1 MKITETIKG
10 LPTKVKR
17 QLKNAM
23 LLACAIATFAA
34 PAFGGGYSVLK
45 EEHITSQAAAIEDV
59 DLLLV
64 AASAFG
70 EARKV
75 MNATDNDLK
84 DIFVSN
90 TSAIIGNKWPNMGL
104 IIGAR
109 DSLSG
114 SIWSNYQSPLTLSG
128 SEVATY
134 GDSNLADAYNKYKA
148 FGYAIQNLNNNAQ
161 KSQGSA
167 VAVEEGLDAMS
178 AAAIR
183 LSSFGV
189 KFLNDYNPGP
199 VLIALY
205 DSSYLAT
212 YSSNK
217 LVQIVLNND
226 VLKNIITL
234 FGDPVVTIGATNWS
248 FFVVINAVLAI
259 VGFALSLLLTLL
271 GNRNIGDGLRKF
283 IIRIFIGTCGIY
295 LIANFMSTVLG
306 WVNETMLDV
315 GQSDESRY
323 VEENLNLYD
332 WYLTGFKLPSG
343 TNLQIDSK
351 GNFIFTPDIVRS
363 INEYTYGRIHGGGD
377 DAAIKAQMESY
388 TQSGNTGIASFIMPS
403 YSSADGGE
411 AWSTDVYYAVLK
423 NYAENKE
430 DLMDDGG
437 NESSPL
443 HGGGS
448 FNLFKSRY
456 FWMSDMRM
464 DQNGDGWTASGYGG
478 DNYYGLNPIS
488 AFNLVRSDFS
498 GSGITATATVY
509 PSIAYVAFDVNSLH
523 AYTESASPNMN
534 ALTRFIACFTL
545 VLAALKGLITIF
557 TAGFGGLI
565 SGGVK
570 TAVGSSHGLGQA
582 LGAVIALLGGIIG
595 ISLIMSMTMSLLDTV
610 YGIALELVGDTEVLN
625 SFLQPV
631 QEAVGGIPVLG
642 KVVMGICRSIAEA
655 IMTLVLALTFPK
667 LGGIPI
673 TVFAQFMADLPG
685 HMAERAQMIESML
698 MSGRSSAGGGLGG
711 PRGGS
716 GQYGRMSRQMAGN
729 AFSSASRQTGAIV
742 GAGLAAAGSL
752 AGAGLSLA
760 GKQLNKKA
768 DGLEGKPENPGI
780 KNWDDMSPEQQA
792 KAAEAASSTDGWAD
806 MDEDARQAALKD
818 AGVYDDN
825 RADSGT
831 PEHDPAMGADLG
843 EADVVTPEEAAIGGT
858 AAAESVDEEV
868 PVENAVQDPAAGGL
882 DESGAPIQEVG
893 QESSM
898 NQSVQ
903 ETEPAP
909 ASAAAESG
917 TLAETAPAAETT
929 AQVIGMGGE
938 GKTSGSA
945 PSTGNGSGQTVNVK
959 EGDHVEGSKQ
969 NVDNNVR
976 QDAKMDAKSVDASN
990 TVNTAEVGKELGT
1003 APSST
1008 MPTGELSGTAA
1019 LGSTT
1024 AATAATGTVPGGT
1037 SGGITATAQQAQ
1049 AAGKETVHSG
1059 SLPAG
1064 TGSSKT
1070 GRSAAQQS
1078 GANAHYTS
1086 VSQNT
1091 QTGGNTAQNT
1101 SAQANSMTQV
1111 NMGADQSRSVSQTG
1125 SSIQAPGGQQS
1136 LDQEID
1142 PQARKAAEAGSAGQS
1157 MNNGTAKSQ
1166 YGKEMTAKEQRQAR
1180 LLHAAGDGLQMMGG
1194 NRTLGQ
1200 GIVDAL
1206 GYAKDAALIAATPEE
1221 LQQSG
1226 FMTNLRMKRME
1237 KEQRRSRQDRK

>member
-1 MKITETIKG
+1 MKVTETIKG

-23 LLACAIATFAA
+23 LLVCAIATFAV

-128 SEVATY
+128 SEVTTY

-148 FGYAIQNLNNNAQ
+148 FGYAVQNLNSNAQ

-178 AAAIR
+178 AAAIK

-295 LIANFMSTVLG
+295 LIGNFMSIMLG

-332 WYLTGFKLPSG
+332 WYLTGFKLPRN

-388 TQSGNTGIASFIMPS
+388 TQSSNVGIASFIMPS
-403 YSSADGGE
+403 YSSGEEGGE

-443 HGGGS
+443 HDGGS
-448 FNLFKSRY
+448 FTLFKSRY

-488 AFNLVRSDFS
+488 AFNLIRSDFS

-523 AYTESASPNMN
+523 SYSDSASTNMN

-570 TAVGSSHGLGQA
+570 TAVGSSQGLGQA

-610 YGIALELVGDTEVLN
+610 YGIALEIVGDTEVLN

-642 KVVMGICRSIAEA
+642 KVLVGICRSIAEA

-673 TVFAQFMADLPG
+673 TVFAQYMADLPG
-685 HMAERAQMIESML
+685 HMAERAQMIESTL
-698 MSGRSSAGGGLGG
+698 MSGRSSAGGGFGG
-711 PRGGS
+711 SRGGS
-716 GQYGRMSRQMAGN
+716 GQYGRMARQMAGN

-742 GAGLAAAGSL
+742 GAGMAAAGSL

-768 DGLEGKPENPGI
+768 DGLEGKPDNPGI

-831 PEHDPAMGADLG
+831 PEHDPAMGSDIG
-843 EADVVTPEEAAIGGT
+843 SVEEAPVEESV
-858 AAAESVDEEV
+858 AAAEDTLDAADSVVEEA
-868 PVENAVQDPAAGGL
+868 PQDPAAGTV
-882 DESGAPIQEVG
+882 EENGAPIQEVG

-898 NQSVQ
+898 NQPAAQ

-909 ASAAAESG
+909 AASAEGGAP
-917 TLAETAPAAETT
+917 AETAPAA
-929 AQVIGMGGE
+929 APVIGTGGE
-938 GKTSGSA
+938 GKTGGTV

-969 NVDNNVR
+969 TVDTKVK

-990 TVNTAEVGKELGT
+990 TVNTTDAGKELGT
-1003 APSST
+1003 APTAT
-1008 MPTGELSGTAA
+1008 MPTGELSGTTTG
-1019 LGSTT
+1019 LG
-1024 AATAATGTVPGGT
+1024 ATGTAA
-1037 SGGITATAQQAQ
+1037 GGITATAQQAQ

-1059 SLPAG
+1059 SLPTG
-1064 TGSSKT
+1064 TSSSKT

-1091 QTGGNTAQNT
+1091 QAGGNTTQTNT
-1101 SAQANSMTQV
+1101 AHADSMTQV
-1111 NMGADQSRSVSQTG
+1111 NMGADQSRSVSQAG
-1125 SSIQAPGGQQS
+1125 SPTQAPGGQQS

-1142 PQARKAAEAGSAGQS
+1142 PQARKAAEAGGAGQS

>member
-1 MKITETIKG
+1 MKVTETIKG

-23 LLACAIATFAA
+23 LLVCAIATFAV

-128 SEVATY
+128 SEVTTY
-134 GDSNLADAYNKYKA
+134 GDGNLADAYNKYKA
-148 FGYAIQNLNNNAQ
+148 FGYAVQNLNSNAQ

-178 AAAIR
+178 AAAIK

-271 GNRNIGDGLRKF
+271 GNRSIGDGLRKF

-295 LIANFMSTVLG
+295 LIANFMSIVLG

-388 TQSGNTGIASFIMPS
+388 TQSSNVGIASFIMPS
-403 YSSADGGE
+403 YSSGDEGGE
-411 AWSTDVYYAVLK
+411 AWSTDVYYAILK

-443 HGGGS
+443 HGLDG
-448 FNLFKSRY
+448 FNLFRSRY

-523 AYTESASPNMN
+523 SYSDSASTNMN

-570 TAVGSSHGLGQA
+570 TAVGSSQGLGQA

-610 YGIALELVGDTEVLN
+610 YGIALEIVGDTEVLN

-642 KVVMGICRSIAEA
+642 KVLVGICRSIAEA

-673 TVFAQFMADLPG
+673 TVFAQYMADLPG
-685 HMAERAQMIESML
+685 HMAERAQMIESTL
-698 MSGRSSAGGGLGG
+698 MSGRSSAGGGFGG

-716 GQYGRMSRQMAGN
+716 GQYGRMARQMAGN

-742 GAGLAAAGSL
+742 GAGMAAAGSL

-768 DGLEGKPENPGI
+768 DGLEGKPDNPGI

-831 PEHDPAMGADLG
+831 PEHDPAMGSDIG
-843 EADVVTPEEAAIGGT
+843 SVEEAPVEESV
-858 AAAESVDEEV
+858 AAAEDTLDAADSVVEEA
-868 PVENAVQDPAAGGL
+868 PQDPAAGTV
-882 DESGAPIQEVG
+882 EENGAPIQEVG

-898 NQSVQ
+898 NQPAAQ

-909 ASAAAESG
+909 AAPAEG
-917 TLAETAPAAETT
+917 GAPAETAPAA
-929 AQVIGMGGE
+929 APVIGTGGE
-938 GKTSGSA
+938 GKTGGTV

-990 TVNTAEVGKELGT
+990 TVNTTDAGKELGT
-1003 APSST
+1003 APAAT
-1008 MPTGELSGTAA
+1008 TPTGELSGTTTG
-1019 LGSTT
+1019 LGTTGT
-1024 AATAATGTVPGGT
+1024 AA
-1037 SGGITATAQQAQ
+1037 GGITATAQQAQ

-1059 SLPAG
+1059 SLPTG
-1064 TGSSKT
+1064 TSSSKT

-1091 QTGGNTAQNT
+1091 QAGGNTTQTNT
-1101 SAQANSMTQV
+1101 AHADSMTQV
-1111 NMGADQSRSVSQTG
+1111 NMGADQSRSVSQAG
-1125 SSIQAPGGQQS
+1125 SPTQAPGGQQS

-1206 GYAKDAALIAATPEE
+1206 GYAKDAALIAAIPEE

>member
-1 MKITETIKG
+1 MKVTETIKG

-23 LLACAIATFAA
+23 LLVCAIATFAV

-114 SIWSNYQSPLTLSG
+114 SIWSNYQSPLTLSR
-128 SEVATY
+128 SEVTTY
-134 GDSNLADAYNKYKA
+134 GDSNLEDAYNKYKA
-148 FGYAIQNLNNNAQ
+148 FGYAVQNLNSNAQ

-178 AAAIR
+178 AAAIK

-271 GNRNIGDGLRKF
+271 GNRSIGDGLRKF

-295 LIANFMSTVLG
+295 LIANFMSIMLG

-363 INEYTYGRIHGGGD
+363 INKYTYGRIHGGGD

-388 TQSGNTGIASFIMPS
+388 TQSSNVGIASFIMPS
-403 YSSADGGE
+403 YSSGEEGGE

-443 HGGGS
+443 HDGGS
-448 FNLFKSRY
+448 FTLFKSRY

-478 DNYYGLNPIS
+478 DNFYGLNPIS
-488 AFNLVRSDFS
+488 AFNLIRSDFS

-523 AYTESASPNMN
+523 SYSDSASTNMN

-610 YGIALELVGDTEVLN
+610 YGIALEIVGDTEVLN

-642 KVVMGICRSIAEA
+642 KVLVGICRSIAEA

-673 TVFAQFMADLPG
+673 TVFAQYMADLPG
-685 HMAERAQMIESML
+685 HMAERAQMIESTL
-698 MSGRSSAGGGLGG
+698 MSGRSSAGGGFGG

-716 GQYGRMSRQMAGN
+716 GQYGRMARQMAGN

-742 GAGLAAAGSL
+742 GAGMAAAGSL

-768 DGLEGKPENPGI
+768 DGLEGKPDNPGI

-831 PEHDPAMGADLG
+831 PEHDPAMGSDIG
-843 EADVVTPEEAAIGGT
+843 SVEEAPVEESV
-858 AAAESVDEEV
+858 AAAEDTLDAADSVVEEA
-868 PVENAVQDPAAGGL
+868 PQDPAAGTV
-882 DESGAPIQEVG
+882 EENGAPIQEVG

-898 NQSVQ
+898 NQPAAQ

-909 ASAAAESG
+909 AASVEGGAPAE
-917 TLAETAPAAETT
+917 AAPAA
-929 AQVIGMGGE
+929 APVIGTGGE
-938 GKTSGSA
+938 GKTGGTVT
-945 PSTGNGSGQTVNVK
+945 STGNGSGQTVNVK

-969 NVDNNVR
+969 TVDTKVK

-990 TVNTAEVGKELGT
+990 TVNTTDAGKELGT
-1003 APSST
+1003 APAAT
-1008 MPTGELSGTAA
+1008 TPTGELSGTTTG
-1019 LGSTT
+1019 LG
-1024 AATAATGTVPGGT
+1024 ATGTAA
-1037 SGGITATAQQAQ
+1037 GGITATAQQAQ

-1059 SLPAG
+1059 SLPTG
-1064 TGSSKT
+1064 TSSSKT

-1091 QTGGNTAQNT
+1091 QAGGNTTQTNT
-1101 SAQANSMTQV
+1101 AHADSMTQV
-1111 NMGADQSRSVSQTG
+1111 NMGADQSRSVSQAG
-1125 SSIQAPGGQQS
+1125 SPTQAPGGQQS

>member
-1 MKITETIKG
+1 MKVTETIKG

-23 LLACAIATFAA
+23 LLVCAIATFAV

-128 SEVATY
+128 SEVTTY

-148 FGYAIQNLNNNAQ
+148 FGYAIQNLNSNAQ

-178 AAAIR
+178 AAAIK

-226 VLKNIITL
+226 VLKNVITL

-259 VGFALSLLLTLL
+259 VGFALSLFLTLL

-295 LIANFMSTVLG
+295 LIGNFMSIMLG

-377 DAAIKAQMESY
+377 DAEIKAQMESY
-388 TQSGNTGIASFIMPS
+388 TQSSNVGIASFIMPS
-403 YSSADGGE
+403 YSSGDEGGE
-411 AWSTDVYYAVLK
+411 AWSTDVYYAILK

-443 HGGGS
+443 HGLDG
-448 FNLFKSRY
+448 FNLFRSRY

-523 AYTESASPNMN
+523 SYSDSASTNMN

-570 TAVGSSHGLGQA
+570 TAVGSSQGLGQA

-610 YGIALELVGDTEVLN
+610 YGIALEIVGDTEVLN

-642 KVVMGICRSIAEA
+642 KVLVGICRSIAEA

-673 TVFAQFMADLPG
+673 TVFAQYMADLPG
-685 HMAERAQMIESML
+685 HMAERAQMIESTL
-698 MSGRSSAGGGLGG
+698 MSGRSSAGGGFGG
-711 PRGGS
+711 SRGGS
-716 GQYGRMSRQMAGN
+716 GQYGRMARQMAGN

-742 GAGLAAAGSL
+742 GAGMAAAGSL
-752 AGAGLSLA
+752 TGAGLSLA

-768 DGLEGKPENPGI
+768 DGLEGKPDNPGI

-831 PEHDPAMGADLG
+831 PEHDPAMGSDIG
-843 EADVVTPEEAAIGGT
+843 SVEEAPVEESV
-858 AAAESVDEEV
+858 AAAEDTLDAADSVVEEA
-868 PVENAVQDPAAGGL
+868 PQDPAAGTV
-882 DESGAPIQEVG
+882 EENGAPIQEVG

-898 NQSVQ
+898 NQPAAQ

-909 ASAAAESG
+909 AASAEGGAP
-917 TLAETAPAAETT
+917 AETAPAA
-929 AQVIGMGGE
+929 APVIGTGGE
-938 GKTSGSA
+938 GKTGGTV

-969 NVDNNVR
+969 TVDTKVK

-990 TVNTAEVGKELGT
+990 TVNTTDAGKELGT
-1003 APSST
+1003 APTAT
-1008 MPTGELSGTAA
+1008 MPTGELSGTTTG
-1019 LGSTT
+1019 LG
-1024 AATAATGTVPGGT
+1024 ATGTAA
-1037 SGGITATAQQAQ
+1037 GGITATAQQAQ

-1059 SLPAG
+1059 SLPTG
-1064 TGSSKT
+1064 TSSSKT

-1091 QTGGNTAQNT
+1091 QAGGNTTQTNT
-1101 SAQANSMTQV
+1101 AHADSMTQV
-1111 NMGADQSRSVSQTG
+1111 NMGADQSRSVSQAG
-1125 SSIQAPGGQQS
+1125 SPTQAPGGQQS

-1142 PQARKAAEAGSAGQS
+1142 PQARKAAEAGGAGQS

>member
-1 MKITETIKG
+1 MKVTETIKG

-23 LLACAIATFAA
+23 LLVCAIATFAV

-114 SIWSNYQSPLTLSG
+114 SIWSNYQSPLTLSR

-148 FGYAIQNLNNNAQ
+148 FGYAVQNLNSNAQ

-178 AAAIR
+178 AAAIK

-226 VLKNIITL
+226 VLKNVITL

-271 GNRNIGDGLRKF
+271 GNRSIGDGLRKF

-295 LIANFMSTVLG
+295 LIANFMSIVLG

-363 INEYTYGRIHGGGD
+363 INEYTYGRIHDGGD

-388 TQSGNTGIASFIMPS
+388 TQSSNVGIASFIMPS
-403 YSSADGGE
+403 YSSGEEGGE

-443 HGGGS
+443 HDGGS
-448 FNLFKSRY
+448 FTLIKSRY

-478 DNYYGLNPIS
+478 DNFYGLNPIS
-488 AFNLVRSDFS
+488 AFNLIRSDFS

-523 AYTESASPNMN
+523 SYSDSASTNMN

-570 TAVGSSHGLGQA
+570 TAVGSSQGLGQA

-610 YGIALELVGDTEVLN
+610 YGIALEIVGDTEVLN

-642 KVVMGICRSIAEA
+642 KVLVGICRSIAEA

-673 TVFAQFMADLPG
+673 TVFAQYMADLPG
-685 HMAERAQMIESML
+685 HMAERAQMIESTL
-698 MSGRSSAGGGLGG
+698 MSGRSSAGGGFGG

-716 GQYGRMSRQMAGN
+716 GQYGRMARQMAGN

-742 GAGLAAAGSL
+742 GAGMAAAGSL

-768 DGLEGKPENPGI
+768 DGLEGKPDNPGI

-831 PEHDPAMGADLG
+831 PEHDPAMGSDIG
-843 EADVVTPEEAAIGGT
+843 SVEEAPVEESV
-858 AAAESVDEEV
+858 AAAEDTLDAADSVVEEA
-868 PVENAVQDPAAGGL
+868 PQDPAAGTV
-882 DESGAPIQEVG
+882 EENGAPIQEVG

-898 NQSVQ
+898 NQPAAQ

-909 ASAAAESG
+909 AVSAEGGAP
-917 TLAETAPAAETT
+917 AETAPAA
-929 AQVIGMGGE
+929 APVIGTGGE
-938 GKTSGSA
+938 GKTGGTV

-969 NVDNNVR
+969 TVDTKVK
-976 QDAKMDAKSVDASN
+976 QDARMDAKSVDASN
-990 TVNTAEVGKELGT
+990 TVNTTDAGKELGT
-1003 APSST
+1003 APAAT
-1008 MPTGELSGTAA
+1008 TPTGELSGTTTG
-1019 LGSTT
+1019 LG
-1024 AATAATGTVPGGT
+1024 ATGTAA
-1037 SGGITATAQQAQ
+1037 GGITATAQQAQ

-1059 SLPAG
+1059 SLPTG
-1064 TGSSKT
+1064 TSSSKT

-1091 QTGGNTAQNT
+1091 QAGGNTTQTNT
-1101 SAQANSMTQV
+1101 AHADSMTQV
-1111 NMGADQSRSVSQTG
+1111 NMGADQSRSVSQAG
-1125 SSIQAPGGQQS
+1125 SPTQAPGGQQS

-1142 PQARKAAEAGSAGQS
+1142 PQARKAAEAGGAGQS

>member
-1 MKITETIKG
+1 MKVTETIKG

-23 LLACAIATFAA
+23 LLVCAIATFAV

-45 EEHITSQAAAIEDV
+45 EEPITSQAAAIEDV

-128 SEVATY
+128 SEVTTY

-148 FGYAIQNLNNNAQ
+148 FGYAVQNLNSNAQ

-178 AAAIR
+178 AAAIK

-217 LVQIVLNND
+217 LVQIVLSND

-271 GNRNIGDGLRKF
+271 GNRSIGDGLRKF

-388 TQSGNTGIASFIMPS
+388 TQSSNVGIASFIMPS
-403 YSSADGGE
+403 YSSGDEGGE
-411 AWSTDVYYAVLK
+411 AWSTDVYYAILK

-443 HGGGS
+443 HGLDG
-448 FNLFKSRY
+448 FNLFRSRY

-488 AFNLVRSDFS
+488 AFNLIRSDFS

-523 AYTESASPNMN
+523 SYSDSASTNMN

-642 KVVMGICRSIAEA
+642 KVLVGICRSIAEA

-673 TVFAQFMADLPG
+673 TVFAQYMADLPG
-685 HMAERAQMIESML
+685 HMAERAQMIESTL
-698 MSGRSSAGGGLGG
+698 MSGRSSAGGGFGG

-716 GQYGRMSRQMAGN
+716 GQYGRMARQMAGN

-742 GAGLAAAGSL
+742 GAGMAAAGSL

-768 DGLEGKPENPGI
+768 DGLEGKPDNPGI

-831 PEHDPAMGADLG
+831 PEHDPAMGSDIG
-843 EADVVTPEEAAIGGT
+843 SVEEAPVEESV
-858 AAAESVDEEV
+858 AAAEDTLDAADSVVEEA
-868 PVENAVQDPAAGGL
+868 PQDPAAGTV
-882 DESGAPIQEVG
+882 EENGAPIQEVG

-898 NQSVQ
+898 NQPAAQ

-909 ASAAAESG
+909 AASAEGAAP
-917 TLAETAPAAETT
+917 AEAAPAA
-929 AQVIGMGGE
+929 APVIGTGGE
-938 GKTSGSA
+938 GKTGGTV

-969 NVDNNVR
+969 TVDTKVK

-990 TVNTAEVGKELGT
+990 TVNTTDAGKELGT
-1003 APSST
+1003 APTAT
-1008 MPTGELSGTAA
+1008 MPTGELSGTTTG
-1019 LGSTT
+1019 LG
-1024 AATAATGTVPGGT
+1024 ATGTAA
-1037 SGGITATAQQAQ
+1037 GGITATAQQAQ

-1059 SLPAG
+1059 SLPTG
-1064 TGSSKT
+1064 TSSSKT

-1091 QTGGNTAQNT
+1091 QAGGTATQTNT
-1101 SAQANSMTQV
+1101 AQANSMTQV

-1125 SSIQAPGGQQS
+1125 SPTQAPGGQQS

>member
-1 MKITETIKG
+1 MKVTETIKG

-23 LLACAIATFAA
+23 LLVCAIATFAV

-128 SEVATY
+128 SEVTTY

-148 FGYAIQNLNNNAQ
+148 FGYAVQNLNSNAQ

-178 AAAIR
+178 AAAIK

-271 GNRNIGDGLRKF
+271 GNRSIGDGLRKF

-295 LIANFMSTVLG
+295 LIGNFMSIMLG

-323 VEENLNLYD
+323 IEENLNLYD
-332 WYLTGFKLPSG
+332 WYLTGFKLPRN

-388 TQSGNTGIASFIMPS
+388 TQSSNVGIASFIMPS
-403 YSSADGGE
+403 YSSGEEGGE

-443 HGGGS
+443 HDGGS
-448 FNLFKSRY
+448 FTLFKSRY

-488 AFNLVRSDFS
+488 AFNLIRSDFS

-523 AYTESASPNMN
+523 SYSDSASTNMN

-631 QEAVGGIPVLG
+631 QEAVGGIPVVG
-642 KVVMGICRSIAEA
+642 KLLMGICRSIAET

-685 HMAERAQMIESML
+685 HMAERAQMIESTL
-698 MSGRSSAGGGLGG
+698 MSGRSSAGGGFGG
-711 PRGGS
+711 SRGGS
-716 GQYGRMSRQMAGN
+716 GQYGRMARQMAGN

-742 GAGLAAAGSL
+742 GAGMAAAGSL

-768 DGLEGKPENPGI
+768 DGLEGKPDNPGI

-831 PEHDPAMGADLG
+831 PEHDPAMGSDIG
-843 EADVVTPEEAAIGGT
+843 SVEEAPVEESV
-858 AAAESVDEEV
+858 AAAEDTLDAADSVVEEA
-868 PVENAVQDPAAGGL
+868 PQDPAAGTV
-882 DESGAPIQEVG
+882 EENGAPIQEVG

-898 NQSVQ
+898 NQPAAQ

-909 ASAAAESG
+909 AVSAEGGAP
-917 TLAETAPAAETT
+917 AETAPAA
-929 AQVIGMGGE
+929 APVIGTGGE
-938 GKTSGSA
+938 GKTGGTV

-969 NVDNNVR
+969 TVDTKVK

-990 TVNTAEVGKELGT
+990 TVNTTDAGKELGT
-1003 APSST
+1003 APAAT
-1008 MPTGELSGTAA
+1008 MPTGELSGTTTG
-1019 LGSTT
+1019 LG
-1024 AATAATGTVPGGT
+1024 ATGTAA
-1037 SGGITATAQQAQ
+1037 GGITATAQQAQ

-1059 SLPAG
+1059 SLPTG
-1064 TGSSKT
+1064 TSSSKT

-1091 QTGGNTAQNT
+1091 QAGGTATQTNT
-1101 SAQANSMTQV
+1101 AQANSMTQV
-1111 NMGADQSRSVSQTG
+1111 NMGADQSRSVSQAG
-1125 SSIQAPGGQQS
+1125 SPAQAPGGQQS

>member
-1 MKITETIKG
+1 MKVSETIKG

-23 LLACAIATFAA
+23 LLVCAIATFAV

-114 SIWSNYQSPLTLSG
+114 SIWSNYQSPLTLSR
-128 SEVATY
+128 SEVTTY
-134 GDSNLADAYNKYKA
+134 GDSNLEDAYNKYKA
-148 FGYAIQNLNNNAQ
+148 FGYAVQNLNSNAQ

-178 AAAIR
+178 AAAIK

-271 GNRNIGDGLRKF
+271 GNRSIGDGLRKF

-295 LIANFMSTVLG
+295 LIANFMSIMLG

-332 WYLTGFKLPSG
+332 WYLTGFKLPRG

-363 INEYTYGRIHGGGD
+363 INEYTYGRIHDGGD

-388 TQSGNTGIASFIMPS
+388 TQSSNVGIASFIMPS
-403 YSSADGGE
+403 YSSGEEGGE

-443 HGGGS
+443 HDGGS
-448 FNLFKSRY
+448 FTLFKSRY

-478 DNYYGLNPIS
+478 DNFYGLNPIS
-488 AFNLVRSDFS
+488 AFNLIRSDFS

-523 AYTESASPNMN
+523 SYSDSASTNMN

-570 TAVGSSHGLGQA
+570 TAVGSSQGLGQA

-610 YGIALELVGDTEVLN
+610 YGIALEIVGDTEVLN

-642 KVVMGICRSIAEA
+642 KVLVGICRSIAEA

-673 TVFAQFMADLPG
+673 TVFAQYMADLPG
-685 HMAERAQMIESML
+685 HMAERAQMIESTL
-698 MSGRSSAGGGLGG
+698 MSGRSSAGGGFGG

-716 GQYGRMSRQMAGN
+716 GQYGRMARQMAGN

-742 GAGLAAAGSL
+742 GAGMAAAGSL

-768 DGLEGKPENPGI
+768 DGLEGKPDNPGI

-831 PEHDPAMGADLG
+831 PEHDPAMGSDIG
-843 EADVVTPEEAAIGGT
+843 SVEEAPVEESV
-858 AAAESVDEEV
+858 AAAEDTLDAADSVVEEA
-868 PVENAVQDPAAGGL
+868 PQDPAAGTV
-882 DESGAPIQEVG
+882 EENGAPIQEVG

-898 NQSVQ
+898 NQPAAQ

-909 ASAAAESG
+909 AASAEGGAPAETVPAAA
-917 TLAETAPAAETT
+917 P
-929 AQVIGMGGE
+929 VIGTGGE
-938 GKTSGSA
+938 GKTGGTV

-969 NVDNNVR
+969 TVDTKVK

-990 TVNTAEVGKELGT
+990 TVNTTDAGKELGT
-1003 APSST
+1003 APTAT
-1008 MPTGELSGTAA
+1008 MPTGELSGTTTG
-1019 LGSTT
+1019 LG
-1024 AATAATGTVPGGT
+1024 ATGTAA
-1037 SGGITATAQQAQ
+1037 GGITATAQQAQ

-1059 SLPAG
+1059 SLPTG
-1064 TGSSKT
+1064 TSSSKT

-1091 QTGGNTAQNT
+1091 QAGGNTTQTNT
-1101 SAQANSMTQV
+1101 AHADSMTQV
-1111 NMGADQSRSVSQTG
+1111 NMGADQSRSVSQAG
-1125 SSIQAPGGQQS
+1125 SPTQAPGGQQS

-1142 PQARKAAEAGSAGQS
+1142 PQARKAAEAGGAGQS

>member
-1 MKITETIKG
+1 MKVTETIKG

-23 LLACAIATFAA
+23 LLVCAIATFAV

-128 SEVATY
+128 SEVTTY

-148 FGYAIQNLNNNAQ
+148 FGYAVQNLNSNAQ

-178 AAAIR
+178 AAAIK

-271 GNRNIGDGLRKF
+271 GNRSIGDGLRKF

-295 LIANFMSTVLG
+295 LIGNFMSIMLG

-377 DAAIKAQMESY
+377 DAEIKAQMESY
-388 TQSGNTGIASFIMPS
+388 TQSSNVGIASFIMPS
-403 YSSADGGE
+403 YSSGDEGGE
-411 AWSTDVYYAVLK
+411 AWSTDVYYAILK

-443 HGGGS
+443 HGLDG
-448 FNLFKSRY
+448 FNLFRSRY

-488 AFNLVRSDFS
+488 AFNLIRSDFS

-523 AYTESASPNMN
+523 SYSDSASTNMN

-631 QEAVGGIPVLG
+631 QEAVGDIPVLG
-642 KVVMGICRSIAEA
+642 KVVMGICRSIAET

-673 TVFAQFMADLPG
+673 TVFAQYMADLPG
-685 HMAERAQMIESML
+685 HMAERAQMIESTL
-698 MSGRSSAGGGLGG
+698 MSGRSSAGGGFGG

-716 GQYGRMSRQMAGN
+716 GQYGRMARQMAGN

-742 GAGLAAAGSL
+742 GAGMAAAGSF

-768 DGLEGKPENPGI
+768 DALEGKPDNPGI

-831 PEHDPAMGADLG
+831 PEHDPAMGSDIG
-843 EADVVTPEEAAIGGT
+843 SVEEAPVEESV
-858 AAAESVDEEV
+858 AAAEDTLDAADSVVEEA
-868 PVENAVQDPAAGGL
+868 PQDPAAGTV
-882 DESGAPIQEVG
+882 EENGAPIQEVG

-898 NQSVQ
+898 NQPAAQ

-909 ASAAAESG
+909 AVSAEGGAP
-917 TLAETAPAAETT
+917 AETAPAA
-929 AQVIGMGGE
+929 APVIGTGGE
-938 GKTSGSA
+938 GKTGGTV

-969 NVDNNVR
+969 TVDTKVK

-990 TVNTAEVGKELGT
+990 TVNTTDAGKELGT
-1003 APSST
+1003 APTAT
-1008 MPTGELSGTAA
+1008 MPTGELSGTTTG
-1019 LGSTT
+1019 LG
-1024 AATAATGTVPGGT
+1024 ATGTATGT
-1037 SGGITATAQQAQ
+1037 AAGGITATAQQAQ

-1059 SLPAG
+1059 SLPTG
-1064 TGSSKT
+1064 TSSSKT

-1091 QTGGNTAQNT
+1091 QAGGNTTQTNT
-1101 SAQANSMTQV
+1101 AHADSMTQV

-1125 SSIQAPGGQQS
+1125 SPTQAPGGQQS

>member
-1 MKITETIKG
+1 MKVTETIKG

-23 LLACAIATFAA
+23 LLVCAIATFAV

-128 SEVATY
+128 SEVTTY

-148 FGYAIQNLNNNAQ
+148 FGYAVQNLNSNAQ

-178 AAAIR
+178 AAAIK

-217 LVQIVLNND
+217 LVQIVLSND

-271 GNRNIGDGLRKF
+271 GNRSIGDGLRKF

-388 TQSGNTGIASFIMPS
+388 TQSSNVGIASFIMPS
-403 YSSADGGE
+403 YSSGDEGGE
-411 AWSTDVYYAVLK
+411 AWSTDVYYAILK

-443 HGGGS
+443 HGLDG
-448 FNLFKSRY
+448 FNLFRSRY

-478 DNYYGLNPIS
+478 NNYYGLNPIS
-488 AFNLVRSDFS
+488 AFNLIRSDFS

-523 AYTESASPNMN
+523 SYSDSASTNMN

-642 KVVMGICRSIAEA
+642 KVLVGICRSIAEA

-673 TVFAQFMADLPG
+673 TVFAQYMADLPG
-685 HMAERAQMIESML
+685 HMAERAQMIESTL
-698 MSGRSSAGGGLGG
+698 MSGRSSAGGGFGG

-716 GQYGRMSRQMAGN
+716 GQYGRMARQMAGN

-742 GAGLAAAGSL
+742 GAGMAAAGSL

-768 DGLEGKPENPGI
+768 DGLEGKPDNPGI

-831 PEHDPAMGADLG
+831 PEHDPAMGSDIG
-843 EADVVTPEEAAIGGT
+843 SVEEAPVEESV
-858 AAAESVDEEV
+858 AAAEDTLDAADSVVEEA
-868 PVENAVQDPAAGGL
+868 PQDPAAGTV
-882 DESGAPIQEVG
+882 EENGAPIQEVG

-898 NQSVQ
+898 NQPAAQ

-909 ASAAAESG
+909 AASAASAESI
-917 TLAETAPAAETT
+917 APVEAAPAA
-929 AQVIGMGGE
+929 APVIGTGGE
-938 GKTSGSA
+938 GKTGGTV

-969 NVDNNVR
+969 TVDTKVK

-990 TVNTAEVGKELGT
+990 TVNTTDAGKELGT
-1003 APSST
+1003 APTAT
-1008 MPTGELSGTAA
+1008 MPTGELSGTTTG
-1019 LGSTT
+1019 LG
-1024 AATAATGTVPGGT
+1024 ATGTAA
-1037 SGGITATAQQAQ
+1037 GGITATAQQAQ

-1059 SLPAG
+1059 SLPTG
-1064 TGSSKT
+1064 TSSSKT

-1091 QTGGNTAQNT
+1091 QAGGTATQTNT
-1101 SAQANSMTQV
+1101 AQANSMTQV

-1125 SSIQAPGGQQS
+1125 SPTQAPGGQQS

>member
-1 MKITETIKG
+1 MKVSETIKG

-23 LLACAIATFAA
+23 LLVCAIATFAV

-114 SIWSNYQSPLTLSG
+114 SIWSNYQSPLTLSR
-128 SEVATY
+128 SEVTTY

-148 FGYAIQNLNNNAQ
+148 FGYAVQNLNSNAQ

-178 AAAIR
+178 AAAIK

-295 LIANFMSTVLG
+295 LIGNFMSIMLG

-332 WYLTGFKLPSG
+332 WYLTGFKLPRG

-363 INEYTYGRIHGGGD
+363 INEYTYGRIHDGGD

-388 TQSGNTGIASFIMPS
+388 TQSSNVGIASFIMPS
-403 YSSADGGE
+403 YSSGEEGGE

-443 HGGGS
+443 HDGGS
-448 FNLFKSRY
+448 FTLFKSRY

-478 DNYYGLNPIS
+478 DNFYGLNPIS
-488 AFNLVRSDFS
+488 AFNLIRSDFS

-523 AYTESASPNMN
+523 SYSDSASTNMN

-570 TAVGSSHGLGQA
+570 TAVGSSQGLGQA

-610 YGIALELVGDTEVLN
+610 YGIALEIVGDTEVLN

-642 KVVMGICRSIAEA
+642 KVLVGICRSIAEA

-673 TVFAQFMADLPG
+673 TVFAQYMADLPG
-685 HMAERAQMIESML
+685 HMAERAQMIESTL
-698 MSGRSSAGGGLGG
+698 MSGRSSAGGGFGG

-716 GQYGRMSRQMAGN
+716 GQYGRMARQMAGN

-742 GAGLAAAGSL
+742 GAGMAAAGSL

-768 DGLEGKPENPGI
+768 DGLEGKPDNPGI

-831 PEHDPAMGADLG
+831 PEHDPAMGSDIG
-843 EADVVTPEEAAIGGT
+843 SVEEAPVEESV
-858 AAAESVDEEV
+858 AAAEDTLDAADSVVEEA
-868 PVENAVQDPAAGGL
+868 PQDPAAGTV
-882 DESGAPIQEVG
+882 EENGAPIQEVG

-898 NQSVQ
+898 NQPAAQ

-909 ASAAAESG
+909 AASVEGGAPAE
-917 TLAETAPAAETT
+917 AAPAA
-929 AQVIGMGGE
+929 APVIGTGGE
-938 GKTSGSA
+938 GKTGGTV

-969 NVDNNVR
+969 TVDTKVK

-990 TVNTAEVGKELGT
+990 TVNTTDAGKELGT
-1003 APSST
+1003 APTAT
-1008 MPTGELSGTAA
+1008 MPTGELSGTTTG
-1019 LGSTT
+1019 LG
-1024 AATAATGTVPGGT
+1024 ATGTAA
-1037 SGGITATAQQAQ
+1037 GGITATAQQAQ

-1059 SLPAG
+1059 SLPTG
-1064 TGSSKT
+1064 TSSSKT

-1091 QTGGNTAQNT
+1091 QAGGNTTQTNT
-1101 SAQANSMTQV
+1101 AHADSMTQV
-1111 NMGADQSRSVSQTG
+1111 NMGADQSRSVSQAG
-1125 SSIQAPGGQQS
+1125 SPTQAPGGQQS

>member
-1 MKITETIKG
+1 MKVSETIKG

-23 LLACAIATFAA
+23 LLVCAIATFAV

-128 SEVATY
+128 SEVTTY
-134 GDSNLADAYNKYKA
+134 GDANLADAYNKYKA
-148 FGYAIQNLNNNAQ
+148 FGYAVQNLNSNAQ

-178 AAAIR
+178 AAAIKF
-183 LSSFGV
+183 SSFGV

-259 VGFALSLLLTLL
+259 VGFALSLFLTLL

-295 LIANFMSTVLG
+295 LIANFMSIVLG

-388 TQSGNTGIASFIMPS
+388 TQSSNVGIASFIMPS
-403 YSSADGGE
+403 YSSGEEGGE

-443 HGGGS
+443 HDGGS
-448 FNLFKSRY
+448 FTLFKSRY

-488 AFNLVRSDFS
+488 AFNLIRSDFS

-523 AYTESASPNMN
+523 SYSDSASTNMN

-570 TAVGSSHGLGQA
+570 TAVGSSQGLGQA

-610 YGIALELVGDTEVLN
+610 YGIALEIVGDTEVLN

-631 QEAVGGIPVLG
+631 QEAVGGIPVLD
-642 KVVMGICRSIAEA
+642 KVLVGICRSIAEA

-673 TVFAQFMADLPG
+673 TVFAQYMADLPG
-685 HMAERAQMIESML
+685 HMAERAQMIESTL
-698 MSGRSSAGGGLGG
+698 MSGRSSAGGGFGG

-716 GQYGRMSRQMAGN
+716 GQYGRMARQMAGN

-742 GAGLAAAGSL
+742 GAGMAAAGSL

-768 DGLEGKPENPGI
+768 DGLEGKPDNPGI

-831 PEHDPAMGADLG
+831 PEHDPAMGSDIG
-843 EADVVTPEEAAIGGT
+843 SVEEAPVEESV
-858 AAAESVDEEV
+858 AAAEDTLDAADSVVEEA
-868 PVENAVQDPAAGGL
+868 PQDPAAGTV
-882 DESGAPIQEVG
+882 EENGAPIQEVG

-898 NQSVQ
+898 NQPAAQ

-909 ASAAAESG
+909 AASVEGGAPAETVPAAA
-917 TLAETAPAAETT
+917 P
-929 AQVIGMGGE
+929 VIGTGGE
-938 GKTSGSA
+938 GKTGGTV

-969 NVDNNVR
+969 TVDTKVK

-990 TVNTAEVGKELGT
+990 TVNTTDAGKELGT
-1003 APSST
+1003 APTAT
-1008 MPTGELSGTAA
+1008 MPTGELSGTTTG
-1019 LGSTT
+1019 LG
-1024 AATAATGTVPGGT
+1024 ATGTAA
-1037 SGGITATAQQAQ
+1037 GGITATAQQAQ

-1059 SLPAG
+1059 SLPTG
-1064 TGSSKT
+1064 TSSSKT

-1091 QTGGNTAQNT
+1091 QAGGNTTQTNT
-1101 SAQANSMTQV
+1101 AHADSMTQV
-1111 NMGADQSRSVSQTG
+1111 NMGADQSRSVSQAG
-1125 SSIQAPGGQQS
+1125 SPTQAPGGQQS

>member
-1 MKITETIKG
+1 MKVTETIKG

-23 LLACAIATFAA
+23 LLVCAIATFAV

-128 SEVATY
+128 SEVTTY

-148 FGYAIQNLNNNAQ
+148 FGYAVQNLNSNAQ

-178 AAAIR
+178 AAAIK

-295 LIANFMSTVLG
+295 LIGNFMSIMLG

-377 DAAIKAQMESY
+377 DAEIKAQMESY
-388 TQSGNTGIASFIMPS
+388 TQSSNVGIASFIMPS
-403 YSSADGGE
+403 YSSGDEGGE
-411 AWSTDVYYAVLK
+411 AWSTDVYYAILK

-443 HGGGS
+443 HGLDG
-448 FNLFKSRY
+448 FNLFRSRY

-523 AYTESASPNMN
+523 SYSDSASTNMN

-570 TAVGSSHGLGQA
+570 TAVGSSQGLGQA

-610 YGIALELVGDTEVLN
+610 YGIALEIVGDTEVLN

-642 KVVMGICRSIAEA
+642 KVLVGICRSIAEA

-673 TVFAQFMADLPG
+673 TVFAQYMADLPG
-685 HMAERAQMIESML
+685 HMAERAQMIESTL
-698 MSGRSSAGGGLGG
+698 MSGRSSAGGGFGG

-716 GQYGRMSRQMAGN
+716 GQYGRMARQMAGN

-742 GAGLAAAGSL
+742 GAGMAAAGSL
-752 AGAGLSLA
+752 TGAGLSLA

-768 DGLEGKPENPGI
+768 DGLEGKPDNPGI

-831 PEHDPAMGADLG
+831 PEHDPAMGSDIG
-843 EADVVTPEEAAIGGT
+843 SVEEAPVEESV
-858 AAAESVDEEV
+858 AAAEDTLDAADSVVEEA
-868 PVENAVQDPAAGGL
+868 PQDPAAGTV
-882 DESGAPIQEVG
+882 EENGAPIQEVG

-898 NQSVQ
+898 NQPAAQ

-909 ASAAAESG
+909 AASAEGGAPAETVPAAA
-917 TLAETAPAAETT
+917 P
-929 AQVIGMGGE
+929 VIGTGGE
-938 GKTSGSA
+938 GKTGGTV

-969 NVDNNVR
+969 TVDTKVK

-990 TVNTAEVGKELGT
+990 TVNTTDAGKELGT
-1003 APSST
+1003 APT
-1008 MPTGELSGTAA
+1008 ATTPTGELSGTTTG
-1019 LGSTT
+1019 LG
-1024 AATAATGTVPGGT
+1024 ATGTAA
-1037 SGGITATAQQAQ
+1037 GGITATAQQAQ

-1059 SLPAG
+1059 SLPTG
-1064 TGSSKT
+1064 TSSSKT

-1091 QTGGNTAQNT
+1091 QAGGNTTQTNT
-1101 SAQANSMTQV
+1101 AHADSMTQV
-1111 NMGADQSRSVSQTG
+1111 NMGADQSRSVSQAG
-1125 SSIQAPGGQQS
+1125 SPTQAPGGQQS
-1136 LDQEID
+1136 LDREID

>member
-1 MKITETIKG
+1 MKVTETIKG

-23 LLACAIATFAA
+23 LLVCAIATFAV

-128 SEVATY
+128 SEVTTY

-148 FGYAIQNLNNNAQ
+148 FGYAVQNLNSNAQ

-178 AAAIR
+178 AAAIK

-295 LIANFMSTVLG
+295 LIGNFMSIMLG

-332 WYLTGFKLPSG
+332 WYLTGFKLPRN

-388 TQSGNTGIASFIMPS
+388 TQSSNVGIASFIMPS
-403 YSSADGGE
+403 YSSGEEGGE

-443 HGGGS
+443 HDGGS
-448 FNLFKSRY
+448 FTLFKSRY

-488 AFNLVRSDFS
+488 AFNLIRSDFS

-523 AYTESASPNMN
+523 SYSDSASTNMN

-570 TAVGSSHGLGQA
+570 TAVGSSQGLGQA

-610 YGIALELVGDTEVLN
+610 YGIALEIVGDTEVLN

-642 KVVMGICRSIAEA
+642 KVLVGICRSIAEA

-673 TVFAQFMADLPG
+673 TVFAQYMADLPG
-685 HMAERAQMIESML
+685 HMAERAQMIESTL
-698 MSGRSSAGGGLGG
+698 MSGRSSAGGGFGG
-711 PRGGS
+711 SRGGS
-716 GQYGRMSRQMAGN
+716 GQYGRMARQMAGN

-742 GAGLAAAGSL
+742 GAGMAAAGSL

-768 DGLEGKPENPGI
+768 DGLEGKPDNPGI

-831 PEHDPAMGADLG
+831 PEHDPAMGSDIG
-843 EADVVTPEEAAIGGT
+843 SVEEAPVEESV
-858 AAAESVDEEV
+858 AAAEDTLDAADSVVEEA
-868 PVENAVQDPAAGGL
+868 PQDPAAGTV
-882 DESGAPIQEVG
+882 EENGAPIQEVG

-898 NQSVQ
+898 NQPAAQ

-909 ASAAAESG
+909 AASAEGGAP
-917 TLAETAPAAETT
+917 AETAPAA
-929 AQVIGMGGE
+929 APVIGTGGE
-938 GKTSGSA
+938 GKTGGTV

-969 NVDNNVR
+969 TVDTKVK
-976 QDAKMDAKSVDASN
+976 QDARMDAKSVDASN
-990 TVNTAEVGKELGT
+990 TVNTTDAGKELGT
-1003 APSST
+1003 APTAT
-1008 MPTGELSGTAA
+1008 MPTGELSGTTTG
-1019 LGSTT
+1019 LG
-1024 AATAATGTVPGGT
+1024 ATGTAA
-1037 SGGITATAQQAQ
+1037 GGITATAQQAQ

-1059 SLPAG
+1059 SLPTG
-1064 TGSSKT
+1064 TSSSKT

-1091 QTGGNTAQNT
+1091 QAGGNTTQTNT
-1101 SAQANSMTQV
+1101 AHADSMTQV
-1111 NMGADQSRSVSQTG
+1111 NMGADQSRSVSQAG
-1125 SSIQAPGGQQS
+1125 SPTQAPGGQQS
-1136 LDQEID
+1136 LDREID

>member
-1 MKITETIKG
+1 MKVTETIKG
-10 LPTKVKR
+10 LPSKVKK
-17 QLKNAM
+17 QLKNS
-23 LLACAIATFAA
+23 LLLLCAIATFAV

-114 SIWSNYQSPLTLSG
+114 SIWSNYQSPLTLSR
-128 SEVATY
+128 SEIITY
-134 GDSNLADAYNKYKA
+134 DDENLTDAYNKYKA
-148 FGYAIQNLNNNAQ
+148 FGYAVQNLNNNAQ

-167 VAVEEGLDAMS
+167 VAIEEGLDAMS
-178 AAAIR
+178 AAAIK

-271 GNRNIGDGLRKF
+271 GNRSIGDGLRKF

-295 LIANFMSTVLG
+295 LIGNFMSIMLG

-332 WYLTGFKLPSG
+332 WYLTGFKLPRN
-343 TNLQIDSK
+343 TKLQIDSK

-363 INEYTYGRIHGGGD
+363 INEYTYGRIHDGGD

-388 TQSGNTGIASFIMPS
+388 TQSSNVGIASFIMPS
-403 YSSADGGE
+403 YSRGEEGGE
-411 AWSTDVYYAVLK
+411 AWSTDVYYAILK

-443 HGGGS
+443 HGLDG
-448 FNLFKSRY
+448 FNLIRSRY
-456 FWMSDMRM
+456 FWMSDMQM

-488 AFNLVRSDFS
+488 AFNLIRSDFS

-523 AYTESASPNMN
+523 SYSDSASTNMN

-610 YGIALELVGDTEVLN
+610 YGIALEIVGDTEVLN

-642 KVVMGICRSIAEA
+642 KVLVGICRSIAEA

-673 TVFAQFMADLPG
+673 TVFAQYMADLPG
-685 HMAERAQMIESML
+685 HMAERAQMIESTL
-698 MSGRSSAGGGLGG
+698 MSGRSSAGGGFGG
-711 PRGGS
+711 SRGGS
-716 GQYGRMSRQMAGN
+716 GQYGRMARQMAGN

-742 GAGLAAAGSL
+742 GAGMAAAGSL

-768 DGLEGKPENPGI
+768 DGLEGKPDNPGI

-825 RADSGT
+825 KADGGSA
-831 PEHDPAMGADLG
+831 EHDPAMGADLG
-843 EADVVTPEEAAIGGT
+843 ERDVVTPEEAAIGG
-858 AAAESVDEEV
+858 AVAAEDAVDEA
-868 PVENAVQDPAAGGL
+868 PVDNTVQDPAVSGL
-882 DESGAPIQEVG
+882 DDNSVPIQEVG
-893 QESSM
+893 TEASM
-898 NQSVQ
+898 NQQAVQ
-903 ETEPAP
+903 ETEAP
-909 ASAAAESG
+909 VTAAGTAEGS
-917 TLAETAPAAETT
+917 TSSIENAPPTGAVLGA
-929 AQVIGMGGE
+929 GGE
-938 GKTSGSA
+938 GKTSGNVPPA
-945 PSTGNGSGQTVNVK
+945 GSGNQQTVNVK
-959 EGDHVEGSKQ
+959 EGDHVEGSRQ
-969 NVDNNVR
+969 TVDNDVR
-976 QDAKMDAKSVDASN
+976 QDAKLDAKNVDASN
-990 TVNTAEVGKELGT
+990 TINTETGKDLGISP
-1003 APSST
+1003 AANVS
-1008 MPTGELSGTAA
+1008 PTGEVA
-1019 LGSTT
+1019 
-1024 AATAATGTVPGGT
+1024 AATGLGSAGT
-1037 SGGITATAQQAQ
+1037 STGGVTATAQAAQ
-1049 AAGKETVHSG
+1049 NAGKDTVHSG
-1059 SLPAG
+1059 SLPTG
-1064 TGSSKT
+1064 TRSSKSGT
-1070 GRSAAQQS
+1070 SAAQQS

-1091 QTGGNTAQNT
+1091 QTGGNSVQNT
-1101 SAQANSMTQV
+1101 SAQVNGMTQV
-1111 NMGADQSRSVSQTG
+1111 NMGADQSRSVSQSGTG
-1125 SSIQAPGGQQS
+1125 TPTQAPGGQQS
-1136 LDQEID
+1136 LDREVD

-1157 MNNGTAKSQ
+1157 MNNGTARSK
-1166 YGKEMTAKEQRQAR
+1166 YGKEMTAKEQKQAR

-1200 GIVDAL
+1200 GIADAI
-1206 GYAKDAALIAATPEE
+1206 GYAKDATLIAATPEE

-1237 KEQRRSRQDRK
+1237 KEQRRNNRNRK

>member
-1 MKITETIKG
+1 MKVTETIKG

-23 LLACAIATFAA
+23 LLVCAIATFAV

-128 SEVATY
+128 SEVTTY

-148 FGYAIQNLNNNAQ
+148 FGYAVQNLNSNAQ

-178 AAAIR
+178 AAAIK

-271 GNRNIGDGLRKF
+271 GNRSIGDGLRKF

-295 LIANFMSTVLG
+295 LIGNFMSIMLG

-377 DAAIKAQMESY
+377 DAEIKAQMESY
-388 TQSGNTGIASFIMPS
+388 TQSSNVGIASFIMPS
-403 YSSADGGE
+403 YSSGDEGGE
-411 AWSTDVYYAVLK
+411 AWSTDVYYAILK

-443 HGGGS
+443 HGLDG
-448 FNLFKSRY
+448 FNLFRSRY

-488 AFNLVRSDFS
+488 AFNLIRSDFS

-523 AYTESASPNMN
+523 SYSDSASTNMN

-631 QEAVGGIPVLG
+631 QEAVGDIPVLG
-642 KVVMGICRSIAEA
+642 KVVMGICRSIAET

-673 TVFAQFMADLPG
+673 TVFAQYMADLPG
-685 HMAERAQMIESML
+685 HMAERAQMIESTL
-698 MSGRSSAGGGLGG
+698 MSGRSSAGGGFGG

-716 GQYGRMSRQMAGN
+716 GQYGRMARQMAGN

-742 GAGLAAAGSL
+742 GAGMAAAGSL

-768 DGLEGKPENPGI
+768 DALEGKPDNPGI

-831 PEHDPAMGADLG
+831 PEHDPAMGSDIG
-843 EADVVTPEEAAIGGT
+843 SVEEAPVEESV
-858 AAAESVDEEV
+858 AAAEDTLDAADSVVEEA
-868 PVENAVQDPAAGGL
+868 PQDPAAGTV
-882 DESGAPIQEVG
+882 EENGAPIQEVG

-898 NQSVQ
+898 NQPAAQ

-909 ASAAAESG
+909 AVSAEGGAP
-917 TLAETAPAAETT
+917 AETAPAA
-929 AQVIGMGGE
+929 APVIGTGGE
-938 GKTSGSA
+938 GKTGGTV

-969 NVDNNVR
+969 TVDTKVK

-990 TVNTAEVGKELGT
+990 TVNTTDAGKELGT
-1003 APSST
+1003 APTAT
-1008 MPTGELSGTAA
+1008 MPTGELSGTTTG
-1019 LGSTT
+1019 LG
-1024 AATAATGTVPGGT
+1024 ATGTATGT
-1037 SGGITATAQQAQ
+1037 AAGGITATAQQAQ

-1059 SLPAG
+1059 SLPTG
-1064 TGSSKT
+1064 TSSSKT

-1091 QTGGNTAQNT
+1091 QAGGNTTQTNT
-1101 SAQANSMTQV
+1101 AHADSMTQV

-1125 SSIQAPGGQQS
+1125 SPTQAPGGQQS

>member
-1 MKITETIKG
+1 MKVTETIKG

-23 LLACAIATFAA
+23 LLVCAIATFAV

-128 SEVATY
+128 SEVTTY

-148 FGYAIQNLNNNAQ
+148 FGYAVQNLNSNAQ

-178 AAAIR
+178 AAAIK

-217 LVQIVLNND
+217 LVQIVLSND

-271 GNRNIGDGLRKF
+271 GNRSIGDGLRKF

-363 INEYTYGRIHGGGD
+363 INEYTYRRIHGGGD

-388 TQSGNTGIASFIMPS
+388 TQSSNVGIASFIMPS
-403 YSSADGGE
+403 YSSGDEGGE

-443 HGGGS
+443 HDGGS
-448 FNLFKSRY
+448 FTLFKSRY

-488 AFNLVRSDFS
+488 AFNLIRSDFS

-523 AYTESASPNMN
+523 SYSDSASTNMN

-642 KVVMGICRSIAEA
+642 KVLVGICRSIAEA

-673 TVFAQFMADLPG
+673 TVFAQYMADLPG
-685 HMAERAQMIESML
+685 HMAERAQMIESTL
-698 MSGRSSAGGGLGG
+698 MSGRSSAGGGFGG

-716 GQYGRMSRQMAGN
+716 GQYGRMARQMAGN

-742 GAGLAAAGSL
+742 GAGMAAAGSL

-768 DGLEGKPENPGI
+768 DALEGKPDNPGI

-831 PEHDPAMGADLG
+831 PEHDPAMGSDIG
-843 EADVVTPEEAAIGGT
+843 SVEEAPIEESV
-858 AAAESVDEEV
+858 AAAEDTLDAADSVVEEA
-868 PVENAVQDPAAGGL
+868 PQDPAAGTV
-882 DESGAPIQEVG
+882 EENGAPIQEVG

-898 NQSVQ
+898 NQPAAQ

-909 ASAAAESG
+909 AVSAEGGAP
-917 TLAETAPAAETT
+917 AETAPAET
-929 AQVIGMGGE
+929 APVIGTGGE
-938 GKTSGSA
+938 GKTGGTV

-990 TVNTAEVGKELGT
+990 TVNTTDAGKELGT
-1003 APSST
+1003 APTAT
-1008 MPTGELSGTAA
+1008 MPTGELSGTTTG
-1019 LGSTT
+1019 LG
-1024 AATAATGTVPGGT
+1024 ATGTAA
-1037 SGGITATAQQAQ
+1037 GGITATAQQAQ

-1059 SLPAG
+1059 SLPTG
-1064 TGSSKT
+1064 TSSSKT

-1086 VSQNT
+1086 VSQNMQAGGTAT
-1091 QTGGNTAQNT
+1091 QTNT
-1101 SAQANSMTQV
+1101 AQANSMTQV

-1125 SSIQAPGGQQS
+1125 SPTQAPGGQQS

-1142 PQARKAAEAGSAGQS
+1142 PQARKAAEAGGTGQS

>member
-1 MKITETIKG
+1 MKVTETIKG

-23 LLACAIATFAA
+23 LLVCAIATFAV

-45 EEHITSQAAAIEDV
+45 EEPITSQAAAIEDV

-128 SEVATY
+128 SEVTTY

-148 FGYAIQNLNNNAQ
+148 FGYAVQNLNSNAQ

-178 AAAIR
+178 AAAIK

-271 GNRNIGDGLRKF
+271 GNRSIGDGLRKF

-295 LIANFMSTVLG
+295 LIANFMSIVLG

-332 WYLTGFKLPSG
+332 WYLTGFKLPRD

-388 TQSGNTGIASFIMPS
+388 TQSSNVGIASFIMPS
-403 YSSADGGE
+403 YSSGEEGGE

-443 HGGGS
+443 HDGGS
-448 FNLFKSRY
+448 FTLFKSRY

-488 AFNLVRSDFS
+488 AFNLIRSDFS

-523 AYTESASPNMN
+523 SYSDSASTNMN

-570 TAVGSSHGLGQA
+570 TAVGSSQGLGQA

-610 YGIALELVGDTEVLN
+610 YGIALEIVGDTEVLN

-642 KVVMGICRSIAEA
+642 KVLVGICRSIAEA

-673 TVFAQFMADLPG
+673 TVFAQYMADLPG
-685 HMAERAQMIESML
+685 HMAERAQMIESTL
-698 MSGRSSAGGGLGG
+698 MSGRSSAGGGFGG

-716 GQYGRMSRQMAGN
+716 GQYGRMARQMAGN

-742 GAGLAAAGSL
+742 GAGMAAAGSL

-768 DGLEGKPENPGI
+768 DGLEGKPDNPGI

-831 PEHDPAMGADLG
+831 PEHDPAMGSDIG
-843 EADVVTPEEAAIGGT
+843 SVEEAPVEESV
-858 AAAESVDEEV
+858 AAAEDTLDAADSVVEEA
-868 PVENAVQDPAAGGL
+868 PQDPAAGTV
-882 DESGAPIQEVG
+882 EENGAPIQEVG

-898 NQSVQ
+898 NQPAAQ

-909 ASAAAESG
+909 AVSAEGGAP
-917 TLAETAPAAETT
+917 AETAPAA
-929 AQVIGMGGE
+929 APVIGTGGE
-938 GKTSGSA
+938 GKTGGTVT
-945 PSTGNGSGQTVNVK
+945 STGNGSGQTVNVK

-969 NVDNNVR
+969 TVDTKVK

-990 TVNTAEVGKELGT
+990 TVNTTDAGKELGT
-1003 APSST
+1003 APAAT
-1008 MPTGELSGTAA
+1008 TPTGELSGTTTG
-1019 LGSTT
+1019 LG
-1024 AATAATGTVPGGT
+1024 ATGTAA
-1037 SGGITATAQQAQ
+1037 GGITATAQQAQ

-1059 SLPAG
+1059 SLPTG
-1064 TGSSKT
+1064 TSSSKT

-1091 QTGGNTAQNT
+1091 QAGGNTTQTNT
-1101 SAQANSMTQV
+1101 AHADSMTQV
-1111 NMGADQSRSVSQTG
+1111 NMGADQSRSVSQAG
-1125 SSIQAPGGQQS
+1125 SPTQAPGGQQS

-1142 PQARKAAEAGSAGQS
+1142 PQARKAAEAGGAGQS

>member
-1 MKITETIKG
+1 MKVTETIKG

-23 LLACAIATFAA
+23 LLVCAIATFAV

-128 SEVATY
+128 SEVTTY

-148 FGYAIQNLNNNAQ
+148 FGYAVQNLNSNAQ

-178 AAAIR
+178 AAAIK

-271 GNRNIGDGLRKF
+271 GNRSIGDGLRKF

-295 LIANFMSTVLG
+295 LIGNFMSIMLG

-377 DAAIKAQMESY
+377 DAEIKAQMESY
-388 TQSGNTGIASFIMPS
+388 TQSSNVGIASFIMPS
-403 YSSADGGE
+403 YSSGDEGGE
-411 AWSTDVYYAVLK
+411 AWSTDVYYAILK

-443 HGGGS
+443 HGLDG
-448 FNLFKSRY
+448 FNLFRSRY

-488 AFNLVRSDFS
+488 AFNLIRSDFS

-523 AYTESASPNMN
+523 SYSDSASTNMN

-631 QEAVGGIPVLG
+631 QEAVDDIPVLG
-642 KVVMGICRSIAEA
+642 TVVMGICRSIAET

-673 TVFAQFMADLPG
+673 TVFAQYMADLPG
-685 HMAERAQMIESML
+685 HMAERAQMIESTL
-698 MSGRSSAGGGLGG
+698 MSGRSSAGGGFGG

-716 GQYGRMSRQMAGN
+716 GQYGRMARQMAGN

-742 GAGLAAAGSL
+742 GAGMATAGSL

-768 DGLEGKPENPGI
+768 DALEGKPDNPGI

-831 PEHDPAMGADLG
+831 PEHDPAMGSDIG
-843 EADVVTPEEAAIGGT
+843 SVEEAPVEESV
-858 AAAESVDEEV
+858 AAAEDTLDAADSVVEEA
-868 PVENAVQDPAAGGL
+868 PQDPAAGTV
-882 DESGAPIQEVG
+882 EENGAPIQEVG

-898 NQSVQ
+898 NQPAAQ

-909 ASAAAESG
+909 AVSAEGGAP
-917 TLAETAPAAETT
+917 AETAPAA
-929 AQVIGMGGE
+929 APVIGTGGE
-938 GKTSGSA
+938 GKTGGTV

-969 NVDNNVR
+969 TVDTKVK

-990 TVNTAEVGKELGT
+990 TVNTTDAGKELGT
-1003 APSST
+1003 APTAT
-1008 MPTGELSGTAA
+1008 MPTGELSGTTTG
-1019 LGSTT
+1019 LG
-1024 AATAATGTVPGGT
+1024 ATGTATGT
-1037 SGGITATAQQAQ
+1037 AAGGITATAQQAQ

-1059 SLPAG
+1059 SLPTG
-1064 TGSSKT
+1064 TSSSKT

-1091 QTGGNTAQNT
+1091 QAGGNTTQTNT
-1101 SAQANSMTQV
+1101 AHADSMTQV

-1125 SSIQAPGGQQS
+1125 SPTQAPGGQQS

>member
-1 MKITETIKG
+1 MKVTETIKG

-23 LLACAIATFAA
+23 LLVCAIATFAV

-128 SEVATY
+128 SEVTTY

-148 FGYAIQNLNNNAQ
+148 FGYAVQNLNSNAQ

-178 AAAIR
+178 AAAIK

-295 LIANFMSTVLG
+295 LIGNFMSIMLG

-377 DAAIKAQMESY
+377 DAEIKAQMESY
-388 TQSGNTGIASFIMPS
+388 TQSSNVGIASFIMPS
-403 YSSADGGE
+403 YSSGDEGGE
-411 AWSTDVYYAVLK
+411 AWSTDVYYAILK

-443 HGGGS
+443 HGLDG
-448 FNLFKSRY
+448 FNLFRSRY

-523 AYTESASPNMN
+523 SYSDSASTNMN

-570 TAVGSSHGLGQA
+570 TAVGSSQGLGQA

-610 YGIALELVGDTEVLN
+610 YGIALEIVGDTEVLN

-642 KVVMGICRSIAEA
+642 KVLVGICRSIAEA

-673 TVFAQFMADLPG
+673 TVFAQYMADLPG
-685 HMAERAQMIESML
+685 HMAERAQMIESTL
-698 MSGRSSAGGGLGG
+698 MSGRSSAGGGFGG

-716 GQYGRMSRQMAGN
+716 GQYGRMARQMAGN

-742 GAGLAAAGSL
+742 GAGMAAAGSL
-752 AGAGLSLA
+752 TGAGLSLA

-768 DGLEGKPENPGI
+768 DGLEGKPDNPGI

-831 PEHDPAMGADLG
+831 PEHDPAMGSDIG
-843 EADVVTPEEAAIGGT
+843 SVEEAPVEESV
-858 AAAESVDEEV
+858 AAAEDTLDAADSVVEEA
-868 PVENAVQDPAAGGL
+868 PQDPAAGTV
-882 DESGAPIQEVG
+882 EENGAPIQEVG

-898 NQSVQ
+898 NQPAAQ

-909 ASAAAESG
+909 AVSAEGGAP
-917 TLAETAPAAETT
+917 AETAPAA
-929 AQVIGMGGE
+929 APVIGTGGE
-938 GKTSGSA
+938 GKTGGTV

-969 NVDNNVR
+969 TVDTKVK

-990 TVNTAEVGKELGT
+990 TVNTTDAGKELGT
-1003 APSST
+1003 APT
-1008 MPTGELSGTAA
+1008 ATTPTGELSGTTTG
-1019 LGSTT
+1019 LG
-1024 AATAATGTVPGGT
+1024 ATGTAA
-1037 SGGITATAQQAQ
+1037 GGITATAQQAQ

-1059 SLPAG
+1059 SLPTG
-1064 TGSSKT
+1064 TSSSKT

-1091 QTGGNTAQNT
+1091 QAGGNTTQTNT
-1101 SAQANSMTQV
+1101 AHADSMTQV
-1111 NMGADQSRSVSQTG
+1111 NMGADQSRSVSQAG
-1125 SSIQAPGGQQS
+1125 SPTQAPGGQQS
-1136 LDQEID
+1136 LDREID

>member
-1 MKITETIKG
+1 MKVTETIKG

-23 LLACAIATFAA
+23 LLVCAIATFAV

-128 SEVATY
+128 SEVTTY
-134 GDSNLADAYNKYKA
+134 GDGNLADAYNKYKA
-148 FGYAIQNLNNNAQ
+148 FGYAVQNLNSNAQ

-178 AAAIR
+178 AAAIK

-295 LIANFMSTVLG
+295 LIGNFMSIMLG

-332 WYLTGFKLPSG
+332 WYLTGFKLPRN

-363 INEYTYGRIHGGGD
+363 INEYTYGRIHGEGD

-388 TQSGNTGIASFIMPS
+388 TQSSNVGIASFIMPS
-403 YSSADGGE
+403 YSSGEEGGE

-443 HGGGS
+443 HDGGS
-448 FNLFKSRY
+448 FTLFKSRY

-488 AFNLVRSDFS
+488 AFNLIRSDFS

-523 AYTESASPNMN
+523 SYSDSASTNMN

-570 TAVGSSHGLGQA
+570 TAVGSSQGLGQA

-610 YGIALELVGDTEVLN
+610 YGIALEIVGDTEVLN

-642 KVVMGICRSIAEA
+642 KVLVGICRSIAEA

-673 TVFAQFMADLPG
+673 TVFAQYMADLPG
-685 HMAERAQMIESML
+685 HMAERAQMIESTL
-698 MSGRSSAGGGLGG
+698 MSGRSSAGGGFGG
-711 PRGGS
+711 SRGGS
-716 GQYGRMSRQMAGN
+716 GQYGRMARQMAGN

-742 GAGLAAAGSL
+742 GAGMAAAGSL

-768 DGLEGKPENPGI
+768 DALEGKPDNPGI

-831 PEHDPAMGADLG
+831 PEHDPAMGSDIG
-843 EADVVTPEEAAIGGT
+843 SVEEAPVEESV
-858 AAAESVDEEV
+858 AAAEDTLDAADSVVEEA
-868 PVENAVQDPAAGGL
+868 PQDPAAGTV
-882 DESGAPIQEVG
+882 EENGAPIQEVG

-898 NQSVQ
+898 NQPAAQ

-909 ASAAAESG
+909 AASAEGGAP
-917 TLAETAPAAETT
+917 AETAPAA
-929 AQVIGMGGE
+929 APVIGTGGE
-938 GKTSGSA
+938 GKTGGTV

-969 NVDNNVR
+969 TVDTKVK

-990 TVNTAEVGKELGT
+990 TVNTTDAGKELGT
-1003 APSST
+1003 APTAT
-1008 MPTGELSGTAA
+1008 MPTGELSGTTTG
-1019 LGSTT
+1019 LG
-1024 AATAATGTVPGGT
+1024 ATGTAA
-1037 SGGITATAQQAQ
+1037 GGITATAQQAQ

-1059 SLPAG
+1059 SLPTG
-1064 TGSSKT
+1064 TSSSKT

-1091 QTGGNTAQNT
+1091 QAGGNTTQTNT
-1101 SAQANSMTQV
+1101 ARADSMTQV
-1111 NMGADQSRSVSQTG
+1111 NMGADQSRSVSQAG
-1125 SSIQAPGGQQS
+1125 SPTQAPGGQQS

-1142 PQARKAAEAGSAGQS
+1142 PQARKAAEAGGAGQS

>member
-1 MKITETIKG
+1 MKVTETIKG

-23 LLACAIATFAA
+23 LLVCAIATFAV

-128 SEVATY
+128 SEVTTY
-134 GDSNLADAYNKYKA
+134 GDGNLADAYNKYKA
-148 FGYAIQNLNNNAQ
+148 FGYAVQNLNSNAQ

-178 AAAIR
+178 AAAIK

-271 GNRNIGDGLRKF
+271 GNRSIGDGLRKF

-295 LIANFMSTVLG
+295 LIGNFMSIMLG

-332 WYLTGFKLPSG
+332 WYLTGFKLPRN

-363 INEYTYGRIHGGGD
+363 INEYSYGRIHGGGD

-388 TQSGNTGIASFIMPS
+388 TQSSNVGIASFIMPS
-403 YSSADGGE
+403 YSSGEEGGE

-443 HGGGS
+443 HDGGS
-448 FNLFKSRY
+448 FTLFKSRY

-488 AFNLVRSDFS
+488 AFNLIRSDFS

-523 AYTESASPNMN
+523 SYSDSASTNMN

-631 QEAVGGIPVLG
+631 QEAVGGIPVVG
-642 KVVMGICRSIAEA
+642 KLLMGICRSIAET

-685 HMAERAQMIESML
+685 HMAERAQMIESTL
-698 MSGRSSAGGGLGG
+698 MSGRSSAGGGFGG

-716 GQYGRMSRQMAGN
+716 GQYGRMARQMAGN

-742 GAGLAAAGSL
+742 GAGMAAAGSL

-768 DGLEGKPENPGI
+768 DALEGKPDNPGI

-831 PEHDPAMGADLG
+831 PEHDPAMGSDIG
-843 EADVVTPEEAAIGGT
+843 SVEEAPVEESV
-858 AAAESVDEEV
+858 AAAEDTLDAADSVVEEA
-868 PVENAVQDPAAGGL
+868 PQDPAAGTV
-882 DESGAPIQEVG
+882 EENGAPIQEVG

-898 NQSVQ
+898 NQPAAQ
-903 ETEPAP
+903 TEPAP
-909 ASAAAESG
+909 AASAEGAAP
-917 TLAETAPAAETT
+917 AEAAPAA
-929 AQVIGMGGE
+929 APVIGTGSE
-938 GKTSGSA
+938 GKTGGTV

-969 NVDNNVR
+969 NVDNNVK

-990 TVNTAEVGKELGT
+990 TVNTTDAGKELGT
-1003 APSST
+1003 APAAT
-1008 MPTGELSGTAA
+1008 TPTGELSGTTTG
-1019 LGSTT
+1019 LG
-1024 AATAATGTVPGGT
+1024 ATGTAA
-1037 SGGITATAQQAQ
+1037 GGITATAQQAQ

-1059 SLPAG
+1059 SLPTG
-1064 TGSSKT
+1064 TSSSKT

-1091 QTGGNTAQNT
+1091 QAGGNTTQTNT
-1101 SAQANSMTQV
+1101 AHADSMTQV

-1125 SSIQAPGGQQS
+1125 SPTQAPGGQQS

>member
-1 MKITETIKG
+1 MKVTETIKG

-23 LLACAIATFAA
+23 LLVCAIATFAV

-114 SIWSNYQSPLTLSG
+114 SIWSNYQSPLTLSH
-128 SEVATY
+128 SEVTTY

-148 FGYAIQNLNNNAQ
+148 FGYAVQNLNNNAQ

-167 VAVEEGLDAMS
+167 VAIEEGLDAMS
-178 AAAIR
+178 AAAIK

-271 GNRNIGDGLRKF
+271 GNRSIGDGLRKF

-295 LIANFMSTVLG
+295 LIGNFMSIMLG

-332 WYLTGFKLPSG
+332 WYLTGFKLPFG
-343 TNLQIDSK
+343 TKLQIDSK

-363 INEYTYGRIHGGGD
+363 INKYTYGRIHDGGD

-388 TQSGNTGIASFIMPS
+388 TQSSNVGIASFIMPS
-403 YSSADGGE
+403 YSRGEEGGE
-411 AWSTDVYYAVLK
+411 AWSTDVYYAILK

-443 HGGGS
+443 HGLDG
-448 FNLFKSRY
+448 FNLFRSRY
-456 FWMSDMRM
+456 FWMSDMEM

-478 DNYYGLNPIS
+478 DNHYGLNPIS
-488 AFNLVRSDFS
+488 AFNLIRSDFS

-523 AYTESASPNMN
+523 SYSDSASTNMN

-642 KVVMGICRSIAEA
+642 KPLMGICRSIAEA

-673 TVFAQFMADLPG
+673 TVFAQYMADLPG
-685 HMAERAQMIESML
+685 HMAERAQMIESTL
-698 MSGRSSAGGGLGG
+698 MSGRSSAGGGFGG
-711 PRGGS
+711 SRGGS
-716 GQYGRMSRQMAGN
+716 GQYGRMARQMAGN

-742 GAGLAAAGSL
+742 GAGMAAAGSL

-768 DGLEGKPENPGI
+768 DGLEGKPDNPGI

-831 PEHDPAMGADLG
+831 PEHDPAMGSDIG
-843 EADVVTPEEAAIGGT
+843 SVEEAPVEESV
-858 AAAESVDEEV
+858 AAAEDTLDAADSVVEEA
-868 PVENAVQDPAAGGL
+868 PQDPAAGTV
-882 DESGAPIQEVG
+882 EENGAPIQEIG

-898 NQSVQ
+898 NQPAAQ

-909 ASAAAESG
+909 AVSAEGGAPAE
-917 TLAETAPAAETT
+917 AAPAA
-929 AQVIGMGGE
+929 APVIGTGGE
-938 GKTSGSA
+938 GKTGGTV

-969 NVDNNVR
+969 TVDTKVK

-990 TVNTAEVGKELGT
+990 TVNTTDAGKELGT
-1003 APSST
+1003 APAAT
-1008 MPTGELSGTAA
+1008 MPTGELSGTTTG
-1019 LGSTT
+1019 LG
-1024 AATAATGTVPGGT
+1024 ATGTAA
-1037 SGGITATAQQAQ
+1037 GGITATAQQAQ

-1059 SLPAG
+1059 SLPTG
-1064 TGSSKT
+1064 TSSSKT

-1091 QTGGNTAQNT
+1091 QAGGNTTQTNT
-1101 SAQANSMTQV
+1101 AHADSMTQV
-1111 NMGADQSRSVSQTG
+1111 NMGADQSRSVSQAG
-1125 SSIQAPGGQQS
+1125 SPTQAPGGQQS

-1142 PQARKAAEAGSAGQS
+1142 PQARKAAEAGGAGQS

>member
-1 MKITETIKG
+1 MKVTETIKG

-23 LLACAIATFAA
+23 LLVCAIATFAV

-128 SEVATY
+128 SEVITY
-134 GDSNLADAYNKYKA
+134 GDANLADAYNKYKA
-148 FGYAIQNLNNNAQ
+148 FGYAVQNLNSNAQ

-178 AAAIR
+178 AAAIK

-226 VLKNIITL
+226 ILKNIITL

-259 VGFALSLLLTLL
+259 VGFALSLFLTLL

-295 LIANFMSTVLG
+295 LIGNFMSIMLG

-377 DAAIKAQMESY
+377 DAEIKAQMESY
-388 TQSGNTGIASFIMPS
+388 TQSSNVGIASFIMPS
-403 YSSADGGE
+403 YSSGDEGGE
-411 AWSTDVYYAVLK
+411 AWSTDVYYAILK

-443 HGGGS
+443 HGLDG
-448 FNLFKSRY
+448 FNLFRSRY

-523 AYTESASPNMN
+523 SYSDSASTNMN

-570 TAVGSSHGLGQA
+570 TAVGSSQGLGQA

-610 YGIALELVGDTEVLN
+610 YGIALEIVGDTEVLN

-642 KVVMGICRSIAEA
+642 KVLVGICRSIAEA

-673 TVFAQFMADLPG
+673 TVFAQYMADLPG
-685 HMAERAQMIESML
+685 HMAERAQMIESTL
-698 MSGRSSAGGGLGG
+698 MSGRSSAGGGFGG
-711 PRGGS
+711 SRGGS
-716 GQYGRMSRQMAGN
+716 GQYGRMARQMAGN

-742 GAGLAAAGSL
+742 GAGMAAAGSF

-768 DGLEGKPENPGI
+768 DGLEGKPDNPGI

-831 PEHDPAMGADLG
+831 PEHDPAMGSDIG
-843 EADVVTPEEAAIGGT
+843 SVEEAPVEESV
-858 AAAESVDEEV
+858 AAAEDTLDAADSVVEEA
-868 PVENAVQDPAAGGL
+868 PQDPAAGTV
-882 DESGAPIQEVG
+882 EENGAPIQEVG

-898 NQSVQ
+898 NQPAAQ

-909 ASAAAESG
+909 AASAEGGAP
-917 TLAETAPAAETT
+917 AETAPAA
-929 AQVIGMGGE
+929 APVIGTGGE
-938 GKTSGSA
+938 GKTGGTV

-969 NVDNNVR
+969 TVDTKVK

-990 TVNTAEVGKELGT
+990 TVNTTDAGKELGT
-1003 APSST
+1003 APTAT
-1008 MPTGELSGTAA
+1008 MPTGELSGTTTG
-1019 LGSTT
+1019 LG
-1024 AATAATGTVPGGT
+1024 ATGTAA
-1037 SGGITATAQQAQ
+1037 GGITATAQQAQ

-1059 SLPAG
+1059 SLPTG
-1064 TGSSKT
+1064 TSSSKT

-1091 QTGGNTAQNT
+1091 QAGGNTTQTNT
-1101 SAQANSMTQV
+1101 AHADSMTQV
-1111 NMGADQSRSVSQTG
+1111 NMGADQSRSVSQAG
-1125 SSIQAPGGQQS
+1125 SPTQAPGGQQS

-1142 PQARKAAEAGSAGQS
+1142 PQARKAAEAGGAGQS

>member
-1 MKITETIKG
+1 MKVTETIKG

-23 LLACAIATFAA
+23 LLVCAIATFAV

-90 TSAIIGNKWPNMGL
+90 TSSIIGSKWPNMGL

-128 SEVATY
+128 SEVTTY
-134 GDSNLADAYNKYKA
+134 GDGNLADAYNKYKA
-148 FGYAIQNLNNNAQ
+148 FGYAVQNLNNNAQ

-167 VAVEEGLDAMS
+167 VAIEEGLDAMS
-178 AAAIR
+178 AAAIK

-205 DSSYLAT
+205 DSRNLAT

-234 FGDPVVTIGATNWS
+234 FGDPVVTIGGTSWS

-259 VGFALSLLLTLL
+259 FGFALSLLLTLL
-271 GNRNIGDGLRKF
+271 GNRSIGDGLRKF

-295 LIANFMSTVLG
+295 LIANFMSIVLG

-323 VEENLNLYD
+323 IEENLNLYD

-343 TNLQIDSK
+343 TQLQIDST

-363 INEYTYGRIHGGGD
+363 INEYTYGRIHGGGGAD
-377 DAAIKAQMESY
+377 AIKAQMESY
-388 TQSGNTGIASFIMPS
+388 TQSSNVGIASFIMPS

-443 HGGGS
+443 HGLGT
-448 FNLFKSRY
+448 FNIFRSRY
-456 FWMSDMRM
+456 FWMSDMQM
-464 DQNGDGWTASGYGG
+464 TQNGDGWTASGYGG

-523 AYTESASPNMN
+523 SYSDSASTNMN

-610 YGIALELVGDTEVLN
+610 YGIALEIVGDTEVLN

-642 KVVMGICRSIAEA
+642 KFLVGICRSIAET

-673 TVFAQFMADLPG
+673 TVFAQYMADLPG
-685 HMAERAQMIESML
+685 HMAERAQMIESTL
-698 MSGRSSAGGGLGG
+698 MSGRSSAGGGFGG
-711 PRGGS
+711 PRSGS
-716 GQYGRMSRQMAGN
+716 GQYGRMARQMAGN

-742 GAGLAAAGSL
+742 GAGMAAAGSL

-768 DGLEGKPENPGI
+768 DALEGKPDNPGI

-831 PEHDPAMGADLG
+831 PEHDPAMGSDIG
-843 EADVVTPEEAAIGGT
+843 SVEEAPVEESV
-858 AAAESVDEEV
+858 AAAEDTLDAADSVVEEA
-868 PVENAVQDPAAGGL
+868 PQDPAAGTV
-882 DESGAPIQEVG
+882 EENGAPIQEVG

-898 NQSVQ
+898 NQPAAQ

-909 ASAAAESG
+909 AAPAEG
-917 TLAETAPAAETT
+917 GAPAETAPAA
-929 AQVIGMGGE
+929 APVIGTGGE
-938 GKTSGSA
+938 GKTGGTV

-990 TVNTAEVGKELGT
+990 TVNTTDAGKELGT
-1003 APSST
+1003 APAAT
-1008 MPTGELSGTAA
+1008 TPTGELSGTTTG
-1019 LGSTT
+1019 LGTTGT
-1024 AATAATGTVPGGT
+1024 AA
-1037 SGGITATAQQAQ
+1037 GGITATAQQAQ
-1049 AAGKETVHSG
+1049 AAGKDTVHSG
-1059 SLPAG
+1059 SLPTG
-1064 TGSSKT
+1064 TRSSKSGT
-1070 GRSAAQQS
+1070 SAAQQS

-1091 QTGGNTAQNT
+1091 QTGGNSVQNT
-1101 SAQANSMTQV
+1101 SAQANGMTQV
-1111 NMGADQSRSVSQTG
+1111 NMGADQSRSVSQSGMGTPT
-1125 SSIQAPGGQQS
+1125 QAPGGQQS
-1136 LDQEID
+1136 LDREMD
-1142 PQARKAAEAGSAGQS
+1142 PQARKAAEAGNAGQS
-1157 MNNGTAKSQ
+1157 MNNGTARSK
-1166 YGKEMTAKEQRQAR
+1166 YGKEMTAKEQKQAR

-1200 GIVDAL
+1200 GIADAI

-1237 KEQRRSRQDRK
+1237 KEQRRNNRNRK

>member
-1 MKITETIKG
+1 MKVTETIKG

-23 LLACAIATFAA
+23 LLVCAIATFAV

-128 SEVATY
+128 SEVTTY

-148 FGYAIQNLNNNAQ
+148 FGYAVQNLNSNAQ

-178 AAAIR
+178 AAAIK

-217 LVQIVLNND
+217 LVQIVSNND

-271 GNRNIGDGLRKF
+271 GNRSIGDGLRKF

-295 LIANFMSTVLG
+295 LIGNFMSIMLG

-377 DAAIKAQMESY
+377 DAEIKAQMESY
-388 TQSGNTGIASFIMPS
+388 TQSSNVGIASFIMPS
-403 YSSADGGE
+403 YSSGDEGGE
-411 AWSTDVYYAVLK
+411 AWSTDVYYAILK

-443 HGGGS
+443 HGLDG
-448 FNLFKSRY
+448 FNLFRSRY

-488 AFNLVRSDFS
+488 AFNLIRSDFS

-523 AYTESASPNMN
+523 SYSDSASTNMN

-631 QEAVGGIPVLG
+631 QEAVDDIPVLG
-642 KVVMGICRSIAEA
+642 TVVMGICRSIAET

-673 TVFAQFMADLPG
+673 TVFAQYMADLPG
-685 HMAERAQMIESML
+685 HMAERAQMIESTL
-698 MSGRSSAGGGLGG
+698 MSGRSSAGGGFGG

-716 GQYGRMSRQMAGN
+716 GQYGRMARQMAGN

-742 GAGLAAAGSL
+742 GAGMAAAGSL

-768 DGLEGKPENPGI
+768 DALEGKPDNPGI

-831 PEHDPAMGADLG
+831 PEHDPAMGSDIG
-843 EADVVTPEEAAIGGT
+843 SVEEAPVEESV
-858 AAAESVDEEV
+858 AAAEDTLDAADSVVEEA
-868 PVENAVQDPAAGGL
+868 PQDPAAGTV
-882 DESGAPIQEVG
+882 EENGAPIQEVG

-898 NQSVQ
+898 NQPAAQ

-909 ASAAAESG
+909 AVSAEGGAP
-917 TLAETAPAAETT
+917 AETAPAA
-929 AQVIGMGGE
+929 APVIGTGGE
-938 GKTSGSA
+938 GKTGGTV

-969 NVDNNVR
+969 TVDTKVK

-990 TVNTAEVGKELGT
+990 TVNTTDAGKELGT
-1003 APSST
+1003 APTAT
-1008 MPTGELSGTAA
+1008 MPTGELSGTTTG
-1019 LGSTT
+1019 LG
-1024 AATAATGTVPGGT
+1024 ATGTATGT
-1037 SGGITATAQQAQ
+1037 AAGGITATAQQAQ

-1059 SLPAG
+1059 SLPTG
-1064 TGSSKT
+1064 TSSSKT

-1091 QTGGNTAQNT
+1091 QAGGNTTQTNT
-1101 SAQANSMTQV
+1101 AHADSMTQV

-1125 SSIQAPGGQQS
+1125 SPTQAPGGQQS

>member
-1 MKITETIKG
+1 MKVTETIKG

-23 LLACAIATFAA
+23 LLVCAIATFAV

-90 TSAIIGNKWPNMGL
+90 TSSIIGSKWPNMGL

-128 SEVATY
+128 SEVTTY
-134 GDSNLADAYNKYKA
+134 GDGNLADAYNKYKA
-148 FGYAIQNLNNNAQ
+148 FGYAVQNLNNNAQ

-167 VAVEEGLDAMS
+167 VAIEEGLDAMS
-178 AAAIR
+178 AAAIK

-205 DSSYLAT
+205 DSRNLAT

-234 FGDPVVTIGATNWS
+234 FGDPVVTIGGTSWS

-259 VGFALSLLLTLL
+259 FGFALSLLLTLL
-271 GNRNIGDGLRKF
+271 GNRSIGDGLRKF

-295 LIANFMSTVLG
+295 LIANFMSIVLG

-323 VEENLNLYD
+323 IEENLNLYD

-343 TNLQIDSK
+343 TQLQIDST

-363 INEYTYGRIHGGGD
+363 INEYTYGRIHGGGGAD
-377 DAAIKAQMESY
+377 AIKAQMESY
-388 TQSGNTGIASFIMPS
+388 TQSSNVGIASFIMPS

-443 HGGGS
+443 HGLGT
-448 FNLFKSRY
+448 FNIFRSRY
-456 FWMSDMRM
+456 FWMSDMQM
-464 DQNGDGWTASGYGG
+464 TQNGDGWTASGYGG

-523 AYTESASPNMN
+523 SYSDSASTNMN

-610 YGIALELVGDTEVLN
+610 YGIALEIVGDTEVLN

-642 KVVMGICRSIAEA
+642 KFLVGICRSIAET

-673 TVFAQFMADLPG
+673 TVFAQYMADLPG
-685 HMAERAQMIESML
+685 HMAERAQMIESTL
-698 MSGRSSAGGGLGG
+698 MSGRSSAGGGFGG

-716 GQYGRMSRQMAGN
+716 GQYGRMARQMAGN

-742 GAGLAAAGSL
+742 GAGMAAAGSL

-768 DGLEGKPENPGI
+768 DALEGKPDNPGI

-831 PEHDPAMGADLG
+831 PEHDPAMGSDIG
-843 EADVVTPEEAAIGGT
+843 SVEEAPVEESV
-858 AAAESVDEEV
+858 AAAEDTLDAADSVVEEA
-868 PVENAVQDPAAGGL
+868 PQDPAAGTV
-882 DESGAPIQEVG
+882 EENGAPIQEVG

-898 NQSVQ
+898 NQPAAQ

-909 ASAAAESG
+909 AAPAEG
-917 TLAETAPAAETT
+917 GAPAETAPAA
-929 AQVIGMGGE
+929 APVIGTGGE
-938 GKTSGSA
+938 GKTGGTV

-990 TVNTAEVGKELGT
+990 TVNTTDAGKELGT
-1003 APSST
+1003 APAAT
-1008 MPTGELSGTAA
+1008 TPTGELSGTTTG
-1019 LGSTT
+1019 LGTTGT
-1024 AATAATGTVPGGT
+1024 AA
-1037 SGGITATAQQAQ
+1037 GGITATAQQAQ
-1049 AAGKETVHSG
+1049 AAGKDTVHSG
-1059 SLPAG
+1059 SLPTG
-1064 TGSSKT
+1064 TRSSKSGT
-1070 GRSAAQQS
+1070 SAAQQS

-1091 QTGGNTAQNT
+1091 QTGGNSVQNT
-1101 SAQANSMTQV
+1101 SAQANGMTQV
-1111 NMGADQSRSVSQTG
+1111 NMGADQSRSVSQSGMGTPT
-1125 SSIQAPGGQQS
+1125 QAPGGQQS
-1136 LDQEID
+1136 LDREMD
-1142 PQARKAAEAGSAGQS
+1142 PQARKAAEAGNAGQS
-1157 MNNGTAKSQ
+1157 MNNGTARSK
-1166 YGKEMTAKEQRQAR
+1166 YGKEMTAKEQKQAR

-1200 GIVDAL
+1200 GIADAI

-1237 KEQRRSRQDRK
+1237 KEQRRNNRNRK

>member
-1 MKITETIKG
+1 MKVTETIKG

-23 LLACAIATFAA
+23 LLVCAIATFAV

-114 SIWSNYQSPLTLSG
+114 SIWSNYQSPLTLSR
-128 SEVATY
+128 SEIITY
-134 GDSNLADAYNKYKA
+134 DDENLTDAYNKYKA
-148 FGYAIQNLNNNAQ
+148 FGYAVQNLNNNAQ

-167 VAVEEGLDAMS
+167 VAIEEGLDAMS
-178 AAAIR
+178 AAAIK

-271 GNRNIGDGLRKF
+271 GNRSIGDGLRKF

-295 LIANFMSTVLG
+295 LIGNFMSIMLG

-332 WYLTGFKLPSG
+332 WYLTGFKLPRN

-363 INEYTYGRIHGGGD
+363 INEYTYGRIHDGGD

-388 TQSGNTGIASFIMPS
+388 TQSSNVGIASFIMPS
-403 YSSADGGE
+403 YSRGEEGGE
-411 AWSTDVYYAVLK
+411 AWSTDVYYAILK

-443 HGGGS
+443 HGLGT
-448 FNLFKSRY
+448 FNIIRSRY
-456 FWMSDMRM
+456 FWMSDMQM
-464 DQNGDGWTASGYGG
+464 TQNGDGWTASGYGG

-523 AYTESASPNMN
+523 SYSDSASTNMN

-570 TAVGSSHGLGQA
+570 TAVGSSQGLGQA

-610 YGIALELVGDTEVLN
+610 YGIALEIVGDTEVLN

-642 KVVMGICRSIAEA
+642 KPLMGICRSIAET

-673 TVFAQFMADLPG
+673 TVFAQYMADLPG
-685 HMAERAQMIESML
+685 HMAERAQMIESTL
-698 MSGRSSAGGGLGG
+698 MSGRSSAGGGFGG
-711 PRGGS
+711 SRGGS
-716 GQYGRMSRQMAGN
+716 GQYGRMARQMAGN

-742 GAGLAAAGSL
+742 GAGMAAAGSL

-768 DGLEGKPENPGI
+768 DGLEGKPDNPGI

-831 PEHDPAMGADLG
+831 PEHDPAMGSDIG
-843 EADVVTPEEAAIGGT
+843 SVEEAPVEESV
-858 AAAESVDEEV
+858 AAAEDTLDAADSVVEEA
-868 PVENAVQDPAAGGL
+868 PQDPAAGTV
-882 DESGAPIQEVG
+882 EENGAPIQEVG

-898 NQSVQ
+898 NQPAAQ

-909 ASAAAESG
+909 AASAEGGAP
-917 TLAETAPAAETT
+917 AETAPAA
-929 AQVIGMGGE
+929 APVIGTGGE
-938 GKTSGSA
+938 GKTGGTV

-969 NVDNNVR
+969 TVDTKVK

-990 TVNTAEVGKELGT
+990 TVNTTDAGKELGT
-1003 APSST
+1003 APAAT
-1008 MPTGELSGTAA
+1008 MPTGELSGTTTG
-1019 LGSTT
+1019 LG
-1024 AATAATGTVPGGT
+1024 ATGTAA
-1037 SGGITATAQQAQ
+1037 GGITATAQQAQ

-1059 SLPAG
+1059 SLPTG
-1064 TGSSKT
+1064 TSSSKT

-1091 QTGGNTAQNT
+1091 QAGGNTTQTNT
-1101 SAQANSMTQV
+1101 AHADSMTQV
-1111 NMGADQSRSVSQTG
+1111 NMGADQSRSVSQAG
-1125 SSIQAPGGQQS
+1125 SPTQAPGGQQS

-1142 PQARKAAEAGSAGQS
+1142 PQARKAAEAGGAGQS

>member
-1 MKITETIKG
+1 MKVTETIKG

-23 LLACAIATFAA
+23 LLVCAIATFAV

-114 SIWSNYQSPLTLSG
+114 SIWSNYQSPLTLSR
-128 SEVATY
+128 SEVTTY
-134 GDSNLADAYNKYKA
+134 GDSNLEDAYNKYKA
-148 FGYAIQNLNNNAQ
+148 FGYAVQNLNSNAQ

-178 AAAIR
+178 AAAIK

-271 GNRNIGDGLRKF
+271 GNRSIGDGLRKF

-295 LIANFMSTVLG
+295 LIGNFMSIMLG

-388 TQSGNTGIASFIMPS
+388 TQSSNVGIASFIMPS
-403 YSSADGGE
+403 YSSGEEGGE

-443 HGGGS
+443 HDGGS
-448 FNLFKSRY
+448 FTLFKSRY
-456 FWMSDMRM
+456 FWMSDMQM

-478 DNYYGLNPIS
+478 DNFYGLNPIS
-488 AFNLVRSDFS
+488 AFNLIRSDFS

-523 AYTESASPNMN
+523 SYSDSASTNMN

-570 TAVGSSHGLGQA
+570 TAVGSSQGLGQA

-610 YGIALELVGDTEVLN
+610 YGIALEIVGDTEVLN

-631 QEAVGGIPVLG
+631 QEAVDDIPALGTVL
-642 KVVMGICRSIAEA
+642 VGICRSIAEA

-673 TVFAQFMADLPG
+673 TVFAQYMADLPG
-685 HMAERAQMIESML
+685 HMAERAQMIESTL
-698 MSGRSSAGGGLGG
+698 MSGRSSAGGGFGG

-716 GQYGRMSRQMAGN
+716 GQYGRMAGQMAGN

-742 GAGLAAAGSL
+742 GAGMAAAGSL

-768 DGLEGKPENPGI
+768 DGLEGKPDNPGI

-831 PEHDPAMGADLG
+831 PEHDPAMGSDIG
-843 EADVVTPEEAAIGGT
+843 SVEEAPVEESV
-858 AAAESVDEEV
+858 AAAEDTLDAADSVVEEA
-868 PVENAVQDPAAGGL
+868 PQDPAAGTV
-882 DESGAPIQEVG
+882 EENGAPIQEVG

-898 NQSVQ
+898 NQPAAQ

-909 ASAAAESG
+909 AASAEGGAPAETVPAAA
-917 TLAETAPAAETT
+917 P
-929 AQVIGMGGE
+929 VIGTGGE
-938 GKTSGSA
+938 GKTGGTV

-969 NVDNNVR
+969 TVDTKVK

-990 TVNTAEVGKELGT
+990 TVNTTDAGKELGT
-1003 APSST
+1003 APTAT
-1008 MPTGELSGTAA
+1008 MPTGELSGTTTG
-1019 LGSTT
+1019 LG
-1024 AATAATGTVPGGT
+1024 ATGTAA
-1037 SGGITATAQQAQ
+1037 GGITATAQQAQ

-1059 SLPAG
+1059 SLPTG
-1064 TGSSKT
+1064 TSSSKT

-1091 QTGGNTAQNT
+1091 QAGGNTTQTNT
-1101 SAQANSMTQV
+1101 AHADSMTQV
-1111 NMGADQSRSVSQTG
+1111 NMGADQSRSVSQAG
-1125 SSIQAPGGQQS
+1125 SPTQAPGGQQS

-1142 PQARKAAEAGSAGQS
+1142 PQARKAAEAGGAGQS

>member
-1 MKITETIKG
+1 MKVTETIKG

-23 LLACAIATFAA
+23 LLVCAIATFAV

-128 SEVATY
+128 SEVTTY

-148 FGYAIQNLNNNAQ
+148 FGYAVQNLNSNAQ

-178 AAAIR
+178 AAAIK

-217 LVQIVLNND
+217 LVQIVLSND

-271 GNRNIGDGLRKF
+271 GNRSIGDGLRKF

-332 WYLTGFKLPSG
+332 WYLTGFKLPRN

-363 INEYTYGRIHGGGD
+363 INEYTYRRIHGGGD

-388 TQSGNTGIASFIMPS
+388 TQSSNVGIASFIMPS
-403 YSSADGGE
+403 YSSGDEGGE
-411 AWSTDVYYAVLK
+411 AWSTDVYYAILK

-443 HGGGS
+443 HGLDG
-448 FNLFKSRY
+448 FNLFRSRY

-488 AFNLVRSDFS
+488 AFNLIRSDFS

-523 AYTESASPNMN
+523 SYSDSASTNMN

-631 QEAVGGIPVLG
+631 QEAVDGIPVLG
-642 KVVMGICRSIAEA
+642 KVLVGICRSIAEA

-673 TVFAQFMADLPG
+673 TVFAQYMADLPG
-685 HMAERAQMIESML
+685 HMAERAQMIESTL
-698 MSGRSSAGGGLGG
+698 MSGRSSAGGGFGG

-716 GQYGRMSRQMAGN
+716 GQYGRMARQMAGN

-742 GAGLAAAGSL
+742 GAGMAAAGSL

-768 DGLEGKPENPGI
+768 DALEGKPDNPGI

-831 PEHDPAMGADLG
+831 PEHDPAMGSDIG
-843 EADVVTPEEAAIGGT
+843 SVEEAPVEESV
-858 AAAESVDEEV
+858 AAAEDTLDAADSVVEEA
-868 PVENAVQDPAAGGL
+868 PQDPAAGTV
-882 DESGAPIQEVG
+882 EENGAPIQEVG

-898 NQSVQ
+898 NQPAAQ

-909 ASAAAESG
+909 APATSAEGGAP
-917 TLAETAPAAETT
+917 AETAPAA
-929 AQVIGMGGE
+929 APVIGTGGE
-938 GKTSGSA
+938 GKTGGTV

-990 TVNTAEVGKELGT
+990 TVNTTDAGKELGT
-1003 APSST
+1003 APTAT
-1008 MPTGELSGTAA
+1008 MPTGELSGTTTG
-1019 LGSTT
+1019 LG
-1024 AATAATGTVPGGT
+1024 ATGTAA
-1037 SGGITATAQQAQ
+1037 GGITATAQQAQ

-1059 SLPAG
+1059 SLPTG
-1064 TGSSKT
+1064 TSSSKT

-1091 QTGGNTAQNT
+1091 QAGGTATQTNT
-1101 SAQANSMTQV
+1101 AQANSMTQV

-1125 SSIQAPGGQQS
+1125 SPTQAPGGQQS

>member
-1 MKITETIKG
+1 MKVTETIKG

-23 LLACAIATFAA
+23 LLVCAIATFAV

-128 SEVATY
+128 SEVTTY
-134 GDSNLADAYNKYKA
+134 GDANLADAYNKYKA
-148 FGYAIQNLNNNAQ
+148 FGYAVQNLNSNAQ

-178 AAAIR
+178 AAAIK

-259 VGFALSLLLTLL
+259 VGFALSLFLTLL

-295 LIANFMSTVLG
+295 LIGNFMSIMLG

-377 DAAIKAQMESY
+377 DAEIKAQMESY
-388 TQSGNTGIASFIMPS
+388 TQSSNVGIASFIMPS
-403 YSSADGGE
+403 YSSGDEGGE
-411 AWSTDVYYAVLK
+411 AWSTDVYYAILK

-443 HGGGS
+443 HGLDG
-448 FNLFKSRY
+448 FNLFRSRY

-523 AYTESASPNMN
+523 SYSDSASTNMN

-570 TAVGSSHGLGQA
+570 TAVGSSQGLGQA

-610 YGIALELVGDTEVLN
+610 YGIALEIVGDTEVLN

-631 QEAVGGIPVLG
+631 QEAVDGIPVLG
-642 KVVMGICRSIAEA
+642 KVLVGICRSIAEA

-673 TVFAQFMADLPG
+673 TVFAQYMADLPG
-685 HMAERAQMIESML
+685 HMAERAQMIESTL
-698 MSGRSSAGGGLGG
+698 MSGRSSAGGGFGG
-711 PRGGS
+711 SRGGS
-716 GQYGRMSRQMAGN
+716 GQYGRMARQMAGN

-742 GAGLAAAGSL
+742 GAGMAAAGSL

-768 DGLEGKPENPGI
+768 DGLEGKPDNPGI

-831 PEHDPAMGADLG
+831 PEHDPAMGSDIG
-843 EADVVTPEEAAIGGT
+843 SVEEAPVEESV
-858 AAAESVDEEV
+858 AAAEDTLDAADSVVEEA
-868 PVENAVQDPAAGGL
+868 PQDPAAGTV
-882 DESGAPIQEVG
+882 EENGAPIQEVG

-898 NQSVQ
+898 NQPAAQ

-909 ASAAAESG
+909 AASAEGGAP
-917 TLAETAPAAETT
+917 AETAPAA
-929 AQVIGMGGE
+929 APVIGTGGE
-938 GKTSGSA
+938 GKTGGTV

-969 NVDNNVR
+969 TVDTKVK

-990 TVNTAEVGKELGT
+990 TVNTTDAGKELGT
-1003 APSST
+1003 APTAT
-1008 MPTGELSGTAA
+1008 MPTGELSGTTTG
-1019 LGSTT
+1019 LG
-1024 AATAATGTVPGGT
+1024 ATGTAA
-1037 SGGITATAQQAQ
+1037 GGITATAQQAQ

-1059 SLPAG
+1059 SLPTG
-1064 TGSSKT
+1064 TSSSKT

-1091 QTGGNTAQNT
+1091 QAGGNTTQTNT
-1101 SAQANSMTQV
+1101 AHADSMTQV
-1111 NMGADQSRSVSQTG
+1111 NMGADQSRSVSQAG
-1125 SSIQAPGGQQS
+1125 SPTQAPGGQQS

-1142 PQARKAAEAGSAGQS
+1142 PQARKAAEAGGAGQS

>member
-1 MKITETIKG
+1 MKVTETIKG

-23 LLACAIATFAA
+23 LLVCAIATFAV

-114 SIWSNYQSPLTLSG
+114 SIWSNYQSPLTLSR
-128 SEVATY
+128 SEVTTY
-134 GDSNLADAYNKYKA
+134 GDSNLEDAYNKYKA
-148 FGYAIQNLNNNAQ
+148 FGYAVQNLNSNAQ

-178 AAAIR
+178 AAAIK

-271 GNRNIGDGLRKF
+271 GNRSIGDGLRKF

-295 LIANFMSTVLG
+295 LIGNFMSIMLG

-363 INEYTYGRIHGGGD
+363 INKYTYGRIHGGGD

-388 TQSGNTGIASFIMPS
+388 TQSSNVGIASFIMPS
-403 YSSADGGE
+403 YSSGEEGGE

-443 HGGGS
+443 HDGGS
-448 FNLFKSRY
+448 FTLFKSRY

-478 DNYYGLNPIS
+478 DNFYGLNPIS
-488 AFNLVRSDFS
+488 AFNLIRSDFS

-523 AYTESASPNMN
+523 SYSDSASTNMN

-610 YGIALELVGDTEVLN
+610 YGIALEIVGDTEVLN

-642 KVVMGICRSIAEA
+642 KVLVGICRSIAEA

-673 TVFAQFMADLPG
+673 TVFAQYMADLPG
-685 HMAERAQMIESML
+685 HMAERAQMIESTL
-698 MSGRSSAGGGLGG
+698 MSGRSSAGGGFGG

-716 GQYGRMSRQMAGN
+716 GQYGRMARQMAGN

-742 GAGLAAAGSL
+742 GAGMAAAGSL

-768 DGLEGKPENPGI
+768 DGLEGKPDNPGI

-831 PEHDPAMGADLG
+831 PEHDPAMGSDIG
-843 EADVVTPEEAAIGGT
+843 SVEEAPVEESV
-858 AAAESVDEEV
+858 AAAEDTLDAADSVVEEA
-868 PVENAVQDPAAGGL
+868 PQDPAAGTV
-882 DESGAPIQEVG
+882 EENGAPIQEVG

-898 NQSVQ
+898 NQPAAQ

-909 ASAAAESG
+909 AASAEGGAPAETVPAAA
-917 TLAETAPAAETT
+917 P
-929 AQVIGMGGE
+929 VIGTGGE
-938 GKTSGSA
+938 GKTGGTV

-969 NVDNNVR
+969 TVDTKVK

-990 TVNTAEVGKELGT
+990 TVNTTDAGKELGT
-1003 APSST
+1003 APTAT
-1008 MPTGELSGTAA
+1008 MPTGELSGTTTG
-1019 LGSTT
+1019 LG
-1024 AATAATGTVPGGT
+1024 ATGTAA
-1037 SGGITATAQQAQ
+1037 GGITATAQQAQ

-1059 SLPAG
+1059 SLPTG
-1064 TGSSKT
+1064 TSSSKT

-1091 QTGGNTAQNT
+1091 QAGGTATQTNT
-1101 SAQANSMTQV
+1101 AQANSMTQV
-1111 NMGADQSRSVSQTG
+1111 NMGADQSRSVSQAG
-1125 SSIQAPGGQQS
+1125 SPTQAPGGQQS

>member
-1 MKITETIKG
+1 MKVTETIKG

-23 LLACAIATFAA
+23 LLVCAIATFAV

-128 SEVATY
+128 SEVTTY

-148 FGYAIQNLNNNAQ
+148 FGYAVQNLNSNAQ

-178 AAAIR
+178 AAAIK

-217 LVQIVLNND
+217 LVQIVLSND

-271 GNRNIGDGLRKF
+271 GNRSIGDGLRKF

-388 TQSGNTGIASFIMPS
+388 TQSSNVGIASFIMPS
-403 YSSADGGE
+403 YSSGDEGGE
-411 AWSTDVYYAVLK
+411 AWSTDVYYAILK

-443 HGGGS
+443 HGLDG
-448 FNLFKSRY
+448 FNLFRSRY

-478 DNYYGLNPIS
+478 NNYYGLNPIS
-488 AFNLVRSDFS
+488 AFNLIRSDFS

-523 AYTESASPNMN
+523 SYSDSASTNMN

-631 QEAVGGIPVLG
+631 QEAVDGIPVLG
-642 KVVMGICRSIAEA
+642 KVLMGICRSIAET

-673 TVFAQFMADLPG
+673 TVFAQYMADLPG
-685 HMAERAQMIESML
+685 HMAERAQMIESTL
-698 MSGRSSAGGGLGG
+698 MSGRSSAGGGFGG

-716 GQYGRMSRQMAGN
+716 GQYGRMARQMAGN

-742 GAGLAAAGSL
+742 GAGMAAAGSL

-768 DGLEGKPENPGI
+768 DGLEGKPDNPGI

-831 PEHDPAMGADLG
+831 PEHDPAMGSDIG
-843 EADVVTPEEAAIGGT
+843 SVEEAPVEESV
-858 AAAESVDEEV
+858 AAAEDTLDAADSVVEEA
-868 PVENAVQDPAAGGL
+868 PQDPAAGTV
-882 DESGAPIQEVG
+882 EENGAPIQEVG

-898 NQSVQ
+898 NQPAAQ

-909 ASAAAESG
+909 APAASAEGGAP
-917 TLAETAPAAETT
+917 AETAPAA
-929 AQVIGMGGE
+929 APVIGTGGE
-938 GKTSGSA
+938 GKTGGTV

-990 TVNTAEVGKELGT
+990 TVNTTDAGKELGT
-1003 APSST
+1003 APTTT
-1008 MPTGELSGTAA
+1008 MPTGELSGTTTG
-1019 LGSTT
+1019 LG
-1024 AATAATGTVPGGT
+1024 ATGTAA
-1037 SGGITATAQQAQ
+1037 GGITATAQQAQ

-1059 SLPAG
+1059 SLPTG
-1064 TGSSKT
+1064 TSSSKT

-1091 QTGGNTAQNT
+1091 QAGGTATQTNT
-1101 SAQANSMTQV
+1101 AQANSMTQV

-1125 SSIQAPGGQQS
+1125 SPTQAPGGQQS

>member
-1 MKITETIKG
+1 MKVTETIKG

-23 LLACAIATFAA
+23 LLVCAIATFAV

-45 EEHITSQAAAIEDV
+45 EEPITSQAAAIEDV

-128 SEVATY
+128 SEVTTY

-148 FGYAIQNLNNNAQ
+148 FGYAVQNLNSNAQ

-178 AAAIR
+178 AAAIK

-271 GNRNIGDGLRKF
+271 GNRSIGDGLRKF

-295 LIANFMSTVLG
+295 LIANFMSIVLG

-332 WYLTGFKLPSG
+332 WYLTGFKLPRD

-388 TQSGNTGIASFIMPS
+388 TQSSNVGIASFIMPS
-403 YSSADGGE
+403 YSSGEEGGE

-443 HGGGS
+443 HDGGS
-448 FNLFKSRY
+448 FTLFKSRY

-488 AFNLVRSDFS
+488 AFNLIRSDFS

-523 AYTESASPNMN
+523 SYSDSASTNMN

-642 KVVMGICRSIAEA
+642 KVLVGICRSIAEA

-673 TVFAQFMADLPG
+673 TVFAQYMADLPG
-685 HMAERAQMIESML
+685 HMAERAQMIESTL
-698 MSGRSSAGGGLGG
+698 MSGRSSAGGGFGG

-716 GQYGRMSRQMAGN
+716 GQYGRMARQMAGN

-742 GAGLAAAGSL
+742 GAGMAAAGSL

-768 DGLEGKPENPGI
+768 DGLEGKPDNPGI

-831 PEHDPAMGADLG
+831 PEHDPAMGSDIG
-843 EADVVTPEEAAIGGT
+843 SVEEAPVEESV
-858 AAAESVDEEV
+858 AAAEDTLDAADSVVEEA
-868 PVENAVQDPAAGGL
+868 PQDPAAGTV
-882 DESGAPIQEVG
+882 EENGAPIQEVG

-898 NQSVQ
+898 NQPAAQ

-909 ASAAAESG
+909 AVSAEGGAP
-917 TLAETAPAAETT
+917 AETAPAA
-929 AQVIGMGGE
+929 APVIGTGGE
-938 GKTSGSA
+938 GKTGGTV

-969 NVDNNVR
+969 TVDTKVK

-990 TVNTAEVGKELGT
+990 TVNTTDAGKELGT
-1003 APSST
+1003 APAAT
-1008 MPTGELSGTAA
+1008 TPTGELSGTTTG
-1019 LGSTT
+1019 LG
-1024 AATAATGTVPGGT
+1024 ATGTAA
-1037 SGGITATAQQAQ
+1037 GGITATAQQAQ

-1059 SLPAG
+1059 SLPTG
-1064 TGSSKT
+1064 TSSSKT

-1091 QTGGNTAQNT
+1091 QAGGNTTQTNT
-1101 SAQANSMTQV
+1101 AHADSMTQV
-1111 NMGADQSRSVSQTG
+1111 NMGADQSRSVSQAG
-1125 SSIQAPGGQQS
+1125 SPTQAPGGQQS

>member
-1 MKITETIKG
+1 MKVTETIKG

-23 LLACAIATFAA
+23 LLVCAIATFAV

-128 SEVATY
+128 SEVTTY

-148 FGYAIQNLNNNAQ
+148 FGYAVQNLNSNAQ

-178 AAAIR
+178 AAAIK

-295 LIANFMSTVLG
+295 LIGNFMSIMLG

-377 DAAIKAQMESY
+377 DAEIKAQMESY
-388 TQSGNTGIASFIMPS
+388 TQSSNVGIASFIMPS
-403 YSSADGGE
+403 YSSGDEGGE
-411 AWSTDVYYAVLK
+411 AWSTDVYYAILK

-443 HGGGS
+443 HGLDG
-448 FNLFKSRY
+448 FNLFRSRY

-523 AYTESASPNMN
+523 SYSDSASTNMN

-570 TAVGSSHGLGQA
+570 TAVGSSQGLGQA

-610 YGIALELVGDTEVLN
+610 YGIALEIVGDTEVLN

-642 KVVMGICRSIAEA
+642 KVLVGICRSIAEA

-673 TVFAQFMADLPG
+673 TVFAQYMADLPG
-685 HMAERAQMIESML
+685 HMAERAQMIESTL
-698 MSGRSSAGGGLGG
+698 MSGRSSAGGGFGG

-716 GQYGRMSRQMAGN
+716 GQYGRMARQMAGN

-742 GAGLAAAGSL
+742 GAGMAAAGSL

-768 DGLEGKPENPGI
+768 DGLEGKPDNPGI

-831 PEHDPAMGADLG
+831 PEHDPAMGSDIG
-843 EADVVTPEEAAIGGT
+843 SVEEAPVEESV
-858 AAAESVDEEV
+858 AAAEDTLDAADSVVEEA
-868 PVENAVQDPAAGGL
+868 PQDPAAGTV
-882 DESGAPIQEVG
+882 EENGAPIQEVG

-898 NQSVQ
+898 NQPAAQ

-909 ASAAAESG
+909 AASAEGGAPAETVPAAA
-917 TLAETAPAAETT
+917 P
-929 AQVIGMGGE
+929 VIGTGGE
-938 GKTSGSA
+938 GKTGGTV

-969 NVDNNVR
+969 TVDTKVK

-990 TVNTAEVGKELGT
+990 TVNTTDAGKELGT
-1003 APSST
+1003 APT
-1008 MPTGELSGTAA
+1008 ATTPTGELSGTTTG
-1019 LGSTT
+1019 LG
-1024 AATAATGTVPGGT
+1024 ATGTAA
-1037 SGGITATAQQAQ
+1037 GGITATAQQAQ

-1059 SLPAG
+1059 SLPTG
-1064 TGSSKT
+1064 TSSSKT

-1091 QTGGNTAQNT
+1091 QAGGNTTQTNT
-1101 SAQANSMTQV
+1101 AHADSMTQV
-1111 NMGADQSRSVSQTG
+1111 NMGADQSRSVSQAG
-1125 SSIQAPGGQQS
+1125 SPTQAPGGQQS
-1136 LDQEID
+1136 LDREID

>member
-1 MKITETIKG
+1 MKVTETIKG

-23 LLACAIATFAA
+23 LLVCAIATFAV

-128 SEVATY
+128 SEVTTY
-134 GDSNLADAYNKYKA
+134 GDANLADAYNKYKA
-148 FGYAIQNLNNNAQ
+148 FGYAVQNLNSNAQ

-178 AAAIR
+178 AAAIK

-226 VLKNIITL
+226 ILKNIITL

-259 VGFALSLLLTLL
+259 VGFALSLFLTLL

-295 LIANFMSTVLG
+295 LIGNFMSIMLG

-377 DAAIKAQMESY
+377 DAEIKAQMESY
-388 TQSGNTGIASFIMPS
+388 TQSSNVGIASFIMPS
-403 YSSADGGE
+403 YSSGDEGGE
-411 AWSTDVYYAVLK
+411 AWSTDVYYAILK

-443 HGGGS
+443 HGLDG
-448 FNLFKSRY
+448 FNLFRSRY

-523 AYTESASPNMN
+523 SYSDSASTNMN

-570 TAVGSSHGLGQA
+570 TAVGSSQGLGQA

-610 YGIALELVGDTEVLN
+610 YGIALEIVGDTEVLN

-642 KVVMGICRSIAEA
+642 KVLVGICRSIAEA

-673 TVFAQFMADLPG
+673 TVFAQYMADLPG
-685 HMAERAQMIESML
+685 HMAERAQMIESTL
-698 MSGRSSAGGGLGG
+698 MSGRSSAGGGFGG
-711 PRGGS
+711 SRGGS
-716 GQYGRMSRQMAGN
+716 GQYGRMARQMAGN

-742 GAGLAAAGSL
+742 GAGMAAAGSF

-768 DGLEGKPENPGI
+768 DGLEGKPDNPGI

-831 PEHDPAMGADLG
+831 PEHDPAMGSDIG
-843 EADVVTPEEAAIGGT
+843 SVEEAPVEESV
-858 AAAESVDEEV
+858 AAAEDTLDAADSVVEEA
-868 PVENAVQDPAAGGL
+868 PQDPAAGTV
-882 DESGAPIQEVG
+882 EENGAPIQEVG

-898 NQSVQ
+898 NQPAAQ

-909 ASAAAESG
+909 AASAEGGAP
-917 TLAETAPAAETT
+917 AETAPAA
-929 AQVIGMGGE
+929 APVIGTGGE
-938 GKTSGSA
+938 GKTGGTV

-969 NVDNNVR
+969 TVDTKVK

-990 TVNTAEVGKELGT
+990 TVNTTDAGKELGT
-1003 APSST
+1003 APTAT
-1008 MPTGELSGTAA
+1008 MPTGELSGTTTG
-1019 LGSTT
+1019 LG
-1024 AATAATGTVPGGT
+1024 ATGTAA
-1037 SGGITATAQQAQ
+1037 GGITATAQQAQ

-1059 SLPAG
+1059 SLPTG
-1064 TGSSKT
+1064 TSSSKT

-1091 QTGGNTAQNT
+1091 QAGGNTTQTNT
-1101 SAQANSMTQV
+1101 AHADSMTQV
-1111 NMGADQSRSVSQTG
+1111 NMGADQSRSVSQAG
-1125 SSIQAPGGQQS
+1125 SPTQAPGGQQS

-1142 PQARKAAEAGSAGQS
+1142 PQARKAAEAGGAGQS

>member
-1 MKITETIKG
+1 MKVTETIKG

-23 LLACAIATFAA
+23 LLVCAIATFAV

-128 SEVATY
+128 SEVTTY
-134 GDSNLADAYNKYKA
+134 GDANLADAYNKYKA
-148 FGYAIQNLNNNAQ
+148 FGYAVQNLNSNAQ

-178 AAAIR
+178 AAAIK

-226 VLKNIITL
+226 VLKNVITL

-295 LIANFMSTVLG
+295 LIGNFMSIMLG

-388 TQSGNTGIASFIMPS
+388 TQSSNVGIASFIMPS
-403 YSSADGGE
+403 YSSGDEGGE
-411 AWSTDVYYAVLK
+411 AWSTDVYYAILK

-443 HGGGS
+443 HGLDG
-448 FNLFKSRY
+448 FNLFRSRY

-523 AYTESASPNMN
+523 SYSDSASTNMN

-570 TAVGSSHGLGQA
+570 TAVGSSQGLGQA

-610 YGIALELVGDTEVLN
+610 YGIALEIVGDTEVLN

-642 KVVMGICRSIAEA
+642 KVLVGICRSIAEA

-673 TVFAQFMADLPG
+673 TVFAQYMADLPG
-685 HMAERAQMIESML
+685 HMAERAQMIESTL
-698 MSGRSSAGGGLGG
+698 MSGRSSAGGGFGG
-711 PRGGS
+711 SRGGS
-716 GQYGRMSRQMAGN
+716 GQYGRMARQMAGN

-742 GAGLAAAGSL
+742 GAGMAAAGSL

-768 DGLEGKPENPGI
+768 DGLEGKPDNPGI

-831 PEHDPAMGADLG
+831 PEHDPAMGSDIG
-843 EADVVTPEEAAIGGT
+843 SVEEAPVEESV
-858 AAAESVDEEV
+858 AAAEDTLDAADSVVEEA
-868 PVENAVQDPAAGGL
+868 PQDPAAGTV
-882 DESGAPIQEVG
+882 EENGAPIQEVG

-898 NQSVQ
+898 NQPAAQ

-909 ASAAAESG
+909 AASAEGGAP
-917 TLAETAPAAETT
+917 AETAPAA
-929 AQVIGMGGE
+929 APVIGTGGE
-938 GKTSGSA
+938 GKTGGTV

-969 NVDNNVR
+969 TVDTKVK
-976 QDAKMDAKSVDASN
+976 QDAKMDAKSVYASN
-990 TVNTAEVGKELGT
+990 TVNTTDAGKELGT
-1003 APSST
+1003 APTAT
-1008 MPTGELSGTAA
+1008 MPTGELSGTTTG
-1019 LGSTT
+1019 LG
-1024 AATAATGTVPGGT
+1024 ATGTAA
-1037 SGGITATAQQAQ
+1037 GGITATAQQAQ

-1059 SLPAG
+1059 SLPTG
-1064 TGSSKT
+1064 TSSSKT

-1091 QTGGNTAQNT
+1091 QAGGNTTQTNT
-1101 SAQANSMTQV
+1101 AHADSMTQV
-1111 NMGADQSRSVSQTG
+1111 NMGADQSRSVSQAG
-1125 SSIQAPGGQQS
+1125 SPTQAPGGQQS

-1142 PQARKAAEAGSAGQS
+1142 PQARKAAEAGGAGQS

>member
-1 MKITETIKG
+1 MKVTETIKG

-23 LLACAIATFAA
+23 LLVCAIATFAV

-128 SEVATY
+128 SEVTTY

-148 FGYAIQNLNNNAQ
+148 FGYAVQNLNSNAQ

-178 AAAIR
+178 AAAIK

-217 LVQIVLNND
+217 LVQIVLSND
-226 VLKNIITL
+226 VLNNIITL

-443 HGGGS
+443 HGLDG
-448 FNLFKSRY
+448 FNLFRSRY

-631 QEAVGGIPVLG
+631 QEAVGDIPVLG
-642 KVVMGICRSIAEA
+642 KVVMGICRSIAET

-673 TVFAQFMADLPG
+673 TVFAQYMADLPG
-685 HMAERAQMIESML
+685 HMAERAQMIESTL
-698 MSGRSSAGGGLGG
+698 MSGRSSAGGGFGG

-716 GQYGRMSRQMAGN
+716 GQYGRMARQMAGN

-742 GAGLAAAGSL
+742 GAGMAAAGSL

-831 PEHDPAMGADLG
+831 PEHDPAMGSDIG
-843 EADVVTPEEAAIGGT
+843 SVEEAPIEESV
-858 AAAESVDEEV
+858 AAAEDTLDAADSVVEEA
-868 PVENAVQDPAAGGL
+868 PQDPAAGTV
-882 DESGAPIQEVG
+882 EENGAPIQEVG

-898 NQSVQ
+898 NQPAAQ

-909 ASAAAESG
+909 AASAASAESV
-917 TLAETAPAAETT
+917 APVEAAPAA
-929 AQVIGMGGE
+929 APVIGTGGE
-938 GKTSGSA
+938 GKTGGTV

-969 NVDNNVR
+969 TVDTKVK

-990 TVNTAEVGKELGT
+990 TVNTTDAGKELGT
-1003 APSST
+1003 APTAT
-1008 MPTGELSGTAA
+1008 MPTGELSGTTTG
-1019 LGSTT
+1019 LG
-1024 AATAATGTVPGGT
+1024 ATGTAA
-1037 SGGITATAQQAQ
+1037 GGITATAQQAQ

-1059 SLPAG
+1059 SLPTG
-1064 TGSSKT
+1064 TSSSKT

-1091 QTGGNTAQNT
+1091 QAGGTATQTNT
-1101 SAQANSMTQV
+1101 AQANSMTQV

-1125 SSIQAPGGQQS
+1125 SPTQAPGGQQS

-1142 PQARKAAEAGSAGQS
+1142 PQARKAAEAGGVGQS